1 MERLVNEGPTLLQ
14 LHKWEPSQLQLK
26 LSEFREAFISPSRQL
41 LLLLSY
47 HSEALLLPLV
57 AGRSIG
63 SEVSVSCHSEEP
75 NSPTFSG
82 GSDPP
87 SGSDVGSGEPGFVD
101 NFSSSCNSFPFIFD
115 AKSVAWGS
123 CGDTYNRHKDPLFRE
138 LLFVSGNHGVTVH
151 AFCCTKD
158 SSDRAKDKPNGEL
171 RHGEWVEWGPSRLN
185 QKSEHERVS
194 SFDGAKQWMQ
204 SFLIDLET
212 TEIEGIRQSRFP
224 EKSAF
229 PASAEV
235 VSFSILNTDLPF
247 SNLLFQDNSIL
258 QKDNMP
264 EDGNVNDNNFLVA
277 SDPTALDEKSR
288 ADMPINNASVSS
300 LYRCIKVFSSDSHSL
315 IGFVMEL
322 SDCASTPTSNENERS
337 KGKRIVFVAKLFSWG
352 IEWASLVKFGE
363 SSIGP
368 TNEWADFRLSDKFV
382 ICLSVS
388 GLIFLYD
395 VNSGDFISHGD
406 ILQTCSRGL
415 YSSSDMQEATAEVD
429 QRSNFQNRVPSMSK
443 TCIVGFADRRRK
455 FRKLIVASHTPLIAA
470 VDENGLVYVLC
481 VDDFVSKEYHMSVEP
496 IPDLRHLGLGSLVGW
511 KIGGMDVGQK
521 KVHHPSSSGS
531 RGEDAFS
538 RCDPS
543 FSASE
548 ISISDPCLERKHNNF
563 DRRAGY
569 SGSWLSGFSAQPK
582 TNLLRLENFRRDSH
596 VTRKMFLS
604 TEKLGMNDNICF
616 SPLGF
621 THFSRKYTNKD
632 GRSCKIFHYSLQ
644 THMTTRDD
652 SYLNYDVNNDSVQG
666 AEESFIGESV
676 GCSFQGFLY
685 LVTCSG
691 LSVFLPSISIT
702 SNYPTVEAIEY
713 LQPLQTTVMGYQERD
728 NLRAGESRFPWQVEV
743 IDRVI
748 LFEGPEVADHVCLE
762 NGWDLKIARL
772 RRLQMALDYLKYDDI
787 NESLKMLGNVK
798 LAEEGMLR
806 VLFSAVYLLS
816 RTNRNDN
823 QISAVSRLLGLATRF
838 ATEMIRIYGLLE
850 YQKDGY
856 MLDSKP
862 RTQILSLP
870 PVSLHIDVMENSR
883 RLSEMGYLLEITRN
897 FQSRI
902 TRKFKKLGKGKNENS
917 LNLVGPNSLQDD
929 SQLEIVPDP
938 ASAESRQLDTSL
950 FDTNGELA
958 LTPMGMMTAKAGQI
972 IDERSYASGLV
983 PQGVVEEKKVL
994 PLENPKEMMARW
1006 KANNLDLKTVVKDAL
1021 LSGRLPLAVLQLHLQ
1036 HSKDVVEDG
1045 EHHDTFTE
1053 VRDIGRAIAYDLFL
1067 KGEPGVAIA
1076 TLQRLGED
1084 VEACLNQLVFGTVRR
1099 SIRYQI
1105 ADEMRKLGFLRPY
1118 EDNVLERISLIE
1130 RLYPSSHF
1138 WETYLARRKELLK
1151 ASLPFDSSEIS
1162 LHLVGSSLFQHLKL
1176 DCGEV
1181 DGVVL
1186 GSWTKINES
1195 ASAPDETDAVAGYWA
1210 AAAVWSNA
1218 WDQRTFDH
1226 IVLDQPLVMGV
1237 HVPWDSQL
1245 EYYMCHNDW
1254 DEVLKLLDLIP
1265 EDVLYD
1271 GSLQIALDG
1280 PKQSSGVNYSVSSR
1294 SEYICS
1300 IEEVDA
1306 VLMDVP
1312 YIKIF
1317 RLPADIRCSLWL
1329 TTLMEQE
1336 LARKLIFLK
1345 EYWENALDV
1354 VYLLARAGV
1363 ILSNCEVSFKEE
1375 TCRPSLDLCLS
1386 IKKGGANVDTLS
1398 AVHKLFI
1405 HYCTQ
1410 YNLPNLLDL
1419 YLDHQELVLDNDSLS
1434 ALQEAVGDSH
1444 WAKWLLLSR
1453 IKGREYDASFSN
1465 ARSIMSRS
1473 GAPNGEPSV
1482 PETDEIVCTVDDI
1495 AEGAGEMAAL
1505 ATMMCAPV
1513 PIQKSLST
1521 GSVNRHT
1528 NSSAQCTLE
1537 NLRSFLQRFPTL
1549 WSKLVSACL
1558 GEDISGNLL
1567 RTKTKNVLS
1576 EYLNWRDG
1584 VFFSTARDTSL
1595 LQMLPCWFPKAV
1607 RRLVQL
1613 YIQGPL
1619 GWLSFSGYPTGEYL
1633 LHRGVEFFINVDDP
1647 TEISAISW
1655 EAIIQK
1661 HIEEELHHT
1670 KTEGTELGLE
1680 HFLHRGRP
1688 LSAFNAFLEQ
1698 RVEKLKLEDQ
1708 SGSSTHGQR
1717 NMQSDVPMLLAPLT
1731 QSDESLLSSVIPL
1744 AITHFGDSVLV
1755 ASCAFLLELC
1765 GLSASMLRIDV
1776 ASLRRISSFY
1786 KSNDNAD
1793 MAQQKSLKGSM
1804 FHWVSSED
1812 DLMGSLARALANE
1825 YAYSDISSV
1834 SKQKQNP
1841 NSISGTQPG
1850 LPLMLVLHHLEQASL
1865 PEIGVD
1871 RKTSGY
1877 WLLTGDGDGS
1887 ELRSQQTSASLHW
1900 SLVTLFCQ
1908 MHKIPLSTKYL
1919 AMLARDNDWVGFLSE
1934 AQLGGY
1940 PFDTVL
1946 NVASKEFGDQRLK
1959 AHILTVL
1966 RYANSKKKATILYSD
1981 DPSRGF
1987 SCSSSEDGA
1996 YVSAELFRVLAYSEK
2011 LKNPGGYLLSKAKEL
2026 SWSILALI
2034 ASCFP
2039 DVAPLSCLTIW
2050 LEITAARETSFIKVN
2065 DITTKIAENIGAA
2078 VVSTNSLPTDAR
2090 GVQFHYNRRNPK
2102 RRRLTA
2108 HTSVDLLASA
2118 DSVNTSAGK
2127 TFCSLRTEAAEDEKV
2142 EDSSVTNDSSDEHAS
2157 LSKMVAVLCEQRLFL
2172 PLLKAFDLFLPS
2184 CSLLPFFRALQAFS
2198 QMRLSEASAHLGSFW
2213 ARVKEESMHFQS
2225 NIAKDVNFG
2234 ASWISRTAVKAADAV
2249 LSTCP
2254 SPYEKRCLLQL
2265 LAATD
2270 FGDGGSAATYY
2281 RRLYW
2286 KVNLAEP
2293 SLRDNDLDLG
2303 NESLDD
2309 GSLLTALEKNRQ
2321 WEQARNW
2328 AKQLET
2334 IGATWTSS
2342 VHHVTETQA
2351 ESMVAE
2357 WKEFLWDVPEERIA
2371 LWGHCQTLF
2380 IRYSFP
2386 ALQAGL
2392 FFLRHAEV
2400 VEKDLPSREIYE
2412 LLLLSLQWL
2421 SGLTTLSHPVY
2432 PLHLL
2437 REIETRVWLLA
2448 VEAESH
2454 VKNVGAFSSSSI
2466 GKDMVNGNSS
2476 NLIDRTASIITK
2488 MDSHISSATKNRIG
2502 EKHDSR
2508 AAGHGHQRNQD
2519 TSTSIFGA
2527 STKPK
2532 RRAKGN
2538 VPQIRHFVDSSD
2550 RNTDFEDS
2558 SSLLNIKSE
2567 FQLQEEN
2574 TGLEISLSK
2583 WEESIEPAELERA
2596 VLSLLEFGQVTAAKQ
2611 LQLKL
2616 APGNLPSELII
2627 LEAVMKL
2634 AMLSTP
2640 CSQVPLSMLDDE
2652 VRSVI
2657 QSQSLRIDQPMIEPL
2672 QVLENLSNILNE
2684 GSGRGLARK
2693 IIAVIKAANIL
2704 GLTFTEAYQ
2713 KQPIELLRLLS
2724 LKAQDSF
2731 EEACL
2736 LVQTH
2741 SMPAA
2746 SIAQIL
2752 AESFLKGLLAAHR
2765 GGYIDSQKEEGP
2777 APLLWRFSDFL
2788 KWAELCPSE
2797 QEMGHALMRLVITGQ
2812 EIPHACEVELL
2823 ILSHHFYK
2831 SSTCLDGVDVLVAL
2845 AATRVEAYVAEGDFS
2860 CLARLITGVG
2870 NFHALNF
2877 ILNILIENGQL
2888 DLLLQKFSAAA
2899 ADANT
2904 GTAQAVRSFRMA
2916 VLTSL
2921 NLFNPNDHD
2930 AFAMVYKHFDMK
2942 HETATLLEAR
2952 ADQAAQQWFLRY
2964 DKDQNEDLL
2973 NSMRYYIEAAEV
2985 HTSID
2990 AGNKARKACGQ
3001 ASLVSLQIR
3010 MPDSKWLCLSETNA
3024 RRALVD
3030 QSRFQEALIV
3040 AEAYGLNQ
3048 PSEWALVLWNL
3059 MLKPE
3064 LAEDFVAEFVAVLP
3078 LQASMLLELARFYR
3092 AEMAARGDQSQFSV
3106 WLTGGGLPAE
3116 WAKYMWR
3123 SFRCLL
3129 KRTRDLRLRLQ
3140 LATTATG
3147 FADMVD
3153 GCMNA
3158 LDKVPENAGPL
3169 VLKKGHG
3176 GGYLPLM

>member
-1 MERLVNEGPTLLQ
+1 MEKLLKEGPTLLQ
-14 LHKWEPSQLQLK
+14 LHKWAAPSQLQLN
-26 LSEFREAFISPSRQL
+26 LSEFREAFISPSRQS
-41 LLLLSY
+41 LLLLSH
-47 HSEALLLPLV
+47 HSEALLLPLTSWS
-57 AGRSIG
+57 SIG
-63 SEVSVSCHSEEP
+63 SSEVPVNFHNDESSGP
-75 NSPTFSG
+75 NTASA
-82 GSDPP
+82 GSDP
-87 SGSDVGSGEPGFVD
+87 GVVD
-101 NFSSSCNSFPFIFD
+101 SCSSFPFIFD

-123 CGDTYNRHKDPLFRE
+123 FGDSYNRHEDPLFRE
-138 LLFVSGNHGVTVH
+138 FLFVSGSHGVTVH
-151 AFCCTKD
+151 AFCCFKD
-158 SSDRAKDKPNGEL
+158 SSDIAIGKPNGEL

-185 QKSEHERVS
+185 QEPEHETAS
-194 SFDGAKQWMQ
+194 SFDGSKQWMQ
-204 SFLIDLET
+204 SFLVDVET

-224 EKSAF
+224 AKSAF
-229 PASAEV
+229 PGSADV
-235 VSFSILNTDLPF
+235 VSFSILNGDLPF
-247 SNLLFQDNSIL
+247 SNLLFQENSIL
-258 QKDNMP
+258 QEGNMP
-264 EDGNVNDNNFLVA
+264 EE
-277 SDPTALDEKSR
+277 SMYKCT
-288 ADMPINNASVSS
+288 
-300 LYRCIKVFSSDSHSL
+300 KVFSSDSHFL

-322 SDCASTPTSNENERS
+322 SGCASTPTSNANEKS
-337 KGKRIVFVAKLFSWG
+337 KGKSVVFVAQLFNWG
-352 IEWASLVKFGE
+352 MEWVSLVNIGE
-363 SSIGP
+363 TIISP
-368 TNEWADFRLSDKFV
+368 TNEWADFRMSDKFV

-395 VNSGDFISHGD
+395 VKSGDCFAHHD
-406 ILQTCSRGL
+406 ILQTCRPGL
-415 YSSSDMQEATAEVD
+415 HSSSDIQEGTKESD
-429 QRSNFQNRVPSMSK
+429 ERNDFQSLSPSMFKSHVVVS
-443 TCIVGFADRRRK
+443 VGRRK
-455 FRKLIVASHTPLIAA
+455 FRKLIIASHAPLIAA
-470 VDENGLVYVLC
+470 VDENGLIYVLC
-481 VDDFVSKEYHMSVEP
+481 VDDFVSKEYHVSMESP
-496 IPDLRHLGLGSLVGW
+496 GSLVGW
-511 KIGGMDVGQK
+511 KIGGMDVGQQ
-521 KVHHPSSSGS
+521 KVHHTGEDVFS
-531 RGEDAFS
+531 RG
-538 RCDPS
+538 DPKS
-543 FSASE
+543 FVSD
-548 ISISDPCLERKHNNF
+548 ISMADPCLERQQNNF

-569 SGSWLSGFSAQPK
+569 SGSWLSGFTAQPK
-582 TNLLRLENFRRDSH
+582 TNARGLENFQRDSH
-596 VTRKMFLS
+596 VMRKMFLS
-604 TEKLGMNDNICF
+604 AEKLGSEDSLCL

-621 THFSRKYTNKD
+621 THFSRKHTKKED
-632 GRSCKIFHYSLQ
+632 QSFKVLHYSLQ

-652 SYLNYDVNNDSVQG
+652 SYLNYDNKSPVQG
-666 AEESFIGESV
+666 AEETFVGESV

-702 SNYPTVEAIEY
+702 SNYPTVEAVEY
-713 LQPLQTTVMGYQERD
+713 LQPLQTTVMECQGRD
-728 NLRAGESRFPWQVEV
+728 NLRTDESRIPWQVEV
-743 IDRVI
+743 LDRVI
-748 LFEGPEVADHVCLE
+748 LFEGPEAADRLCLE

-772 RRLQMALDYLKYDDI
+772 QRLKMALDYLKYDDI
-787 NESLKMLGNVK
+787 NESLKTLGNVK

-806 VLFSAVYLLS
+806 VLFSALYLLS
-816 RTNRNDN
+816 RKSRNDTE
-823 QISAVSRLLGLATRF
+823 ISAVSRLLALATRF
-838 ATEMIRIYGLLE
+838 ATEMIRIYGSLE
-850 YQKDGY
+850 YQKDGH
-856 MLDSKP
+856 MLDS
-862 RTQILSLP
+862 RTRTRILSLP
-870 PVSLHIDVMENSR
+870 PVSGHGDVMENSR

-902 TRKFKKLGKGKNENS
+902 SRKFKKLGKVGKNEKS
-917 LNLVGPNSLQDD
+917 LSLVDPSSLQDD
-929 SQLEIVPDP
+929 SQLEVVPD
-938 ASAESRQLDTSL
+938 AAHE
-950 FDTNGELA
+950 ELA
-958 LTPMGMMTAKAGQI
+958 LTPMGMMATKAGQV
-972 IDERSYASGLV
+972 IDEISYASSLV
-983 PQGVVEEKKVL
+983 PQGVVAETKVL
-994 PLENPKEMMARW
+994 PLENPKEMMDRW
-1006 KANNLDLKTVVKDAL
+1006 KTDNLDLKTVVKDAL

-1036 HSKDVVEDG
+1036 HSKDSSENG

-1053 VRDIGRAIAYDLFL
+1053 VRDVGRAIAYDLFL

-1099 SIRYQI
+1099 SLRYQI
-1105 ADEMRKLGFLRPY
+1105 AEEMRKHGFLRPY

-1130 RLYPSSHF
+1130 RLYPSSQF
-1138 WETYLARRKELLK
+1138 WETYLTRRKEILR
-1151 ASLPFDSSEIS
+1151 ADVPFDSSKIS
-1162 LHLVGSSLFQHLKL
+1162 LHLGGSSLFQHLEIE
-1176 DCGEV
+1176 CGDV

-1195 ASAPDETDAVAGYWA
+1195 ASEHAPDETEAIAGYWA

-1254 DEVLKLLDLIP
+1254 NEVLKLLDLIP
-1265 EDVLYD
+1265 EDLLYD

-1280 PKQSSGVNYSVSSR
+1280 PKQSSGQNYSVSSH
-1294 SEYICS
+1294 SEYIGS

-1336 LARKLIFLK
+1336 LARKLIFIK

-1363 ILSNCEVSFKEE
+1363 ILRNCEVSFKEE
-1375 TCRPSLDLCLS
+1375 SCRPSLDLSLS
-1386 IKKGGANVDTLS
+1386 RKKRGANVDTLNG
-1398 AVHKLFI
+1398 VHKLFI

-1419 YLDHQELVLDNDSLS
+1419 YLDHHELVLDNDSLS
-1434 ALQEAVGDSH
+1434 SLREAVGDSH

-1465 ARSIMSRS
+1465 ARSIMSP
-1473 GAPNGEPSV
+1473 GAAPNVEVSIP
-1482 PETDEIVCTVDDI
+1482 DIDDIVCTVDDI

-1505 ATMMCAPV
+1505 ATMMCSLV

-1521 GSVNRHT
+1521 GSVNRHSNT
-1528 NSSAQCTLE
+1528 SAQCTLE
-1537 NLRSFLQRFPTL
+1537 NLKSFLQRFPTL
-1549 WSKLVSACL
+1549 WNNLVTACF

-1567 RTKTKNVLS
+1567 RTKPRNVLS
-1576 EYLNWRDG
+1576 EYLNWRDS
-1584 VFFSTARDTSL
+1584 VFFSAARDTSL
-1595 LQMLPCWFPKAV
+1595 LQMLPCWFPKGV

-1661 HIEEELHHT
+1661 HIEEELHNT

-1688 LSAFNAFLEQ
+1688 LAAFNAFLEH
-1698 RVEKLKLEDQ
+1698 RVEKIKLEGQ
-1708 SGSSTHGQR
+1708 SGSLIHGQR
-1717 NMQSDVPMLLAPLT
+1717 NMQSDVLMLLAPLT
-1731 QSDESLLSSVIPL
+1731 QNDESLLSSVIPL

-1755 ASCAFLLELC
+1755 ASCVFLLEIC

-1786 KSNDNAD
+1786 ESNDNAD
-1793 MAQQKSLKGSM
+1793 MARQKSFKGSM
-1804 FHWVSSED
+1804 FHAVSSEG

-1825 YAYSDISSV
+1825 YDYPDISSA
-1834 SKQKQNP
+1834 STKKHTP
-1841 NSISGTQPG
+1841 NSFSGAQPC

-1865 PEIGVD
+1865 PDVGVD
-1871 RKTSGY
+1871 RKTSGH

-1908 MHKIPLSTKYL
+1908 MHNIPLSTKYL

-1946 NVASKEFGDQRLK
+1946 NVALKEFGDQRLK

-1966 RYANSKKKATILYSD
+1966 RHANSKKKATISSSD
-1981 DPSRGF
+1981 DTSRGF
-1987 SCSSSEDGA
+1987 TCSFSEDGA

-2011 LKNPGGYLLSKAKEL
+2011 LNNPGDYLLSKAKEL

-2039 DVAPLSCLTIW
+2039 DVSPISCLTIW
-2050 LEITAARETSFIKVN
+2050 LEITAARETSSIKVN
-2065 DITTKIAENIGAA
+2065 DITTKIAENIAAA

-2102 RRRLTA
+2102 RRRLIA
-2108 HTSVDLLASA
+2108 HTVDSLASA
-2118 DSVNTSAGK
+2118 DSLNTSAGK
-2127 TFCSLRTEAAEDEKV
+2127 TLYSHKTEAAEDEKA
-2142 EDSSVTNDSSDEHAS
+2142 EDTSVTSDSSDEHAS
-2157 LSKMVAVLCEQRLFL
+2157 LSKMVAMLCEQRLFL
-2172 PLLKAFDLFLPS
+2172 PLLKAFELFLPS
-2184 CSLLPFFRALQAFS
+2184 CSLLPFVRALQAFS

-2213 ARVKEESMHFQS
+2213 ARVKDESIQS
-2225 NIAKDVNFG
+2225 NTAKEVNFG
-2234 ASWISRTAVKAADAV
+2234 PSWISKTAVKAADAV

-2254 SPYEKRCLLQL
+2254 SPYEKRCLLEL
-2265 LAATD
+2265 LAAID
-2270 FGDGGSAATYY
+2270 FGDGGLAATYY

-2293 SLRDNDLDLG
+2293 SLRWENGLDLG
-2303 NESLDD
+2303 SEALDD
-2309 GSLLTALEKNRQ
+2309 GSLLAALEKNRQ

-2334 IGATWTSS
+2334 MGATWTSS

-2380 IRYSFP
+2380 VRYSFP

-2392 FFLRHAEV
+2392 FFLRHAEA
-2400 VEKDLPSREIYE
+2400 VEKDLPAREIYE

-2448 VEAESH
+2448 VEAEAH
-2454 VKNVGAFSSSSI
+2454 VKNSGAFSPSSTRRDI
-2466 GKDMVNGNSS
+2466 ANGNSS

-2488 MDSHISSATKNRIG
+2488 MDNHISSATKNKTG
-2502 EKHDSR
+2502 EKQDSR
-2508 AAGHGHQRNQD
+2508 PPGQAHQRNQD
-2519 TSTSIFGA
+2519 TSTSVFGG
-2527 STKPK
+2527 STKSK

-2538 VPQIRHFVDSSD
+2538 VPQRRHFVDSSD

-2558 SSLLNIKSE
+2558 SPLLNIKSE
-2567 FQLQEEN
+2567 FQLQEES

-2583 WEESIEPAELERA
+2583 WEECIEPAELERA

-2616 APGNLPSELII
+2616 APDSLPSELII
-2627 LEAVMKL
+2627 LDSVMKL

-2640 CSQVPLSMLDDE
+2640 CRQVPLSMLDDE
-2652 VRSVI
+2652 VRSII
-2657 QSQSLRIDQPMIEPL
+2657 QSQNLQIDQPVIDPL

-2713 KQPIELLRLLS
+2713 KQTIELLRLLS

-2731 EEACL
+2731 EEASL
-2736 LVQTH
+2736 LVKTH

-2797 QEMGHALMRLVITGQ
+2797 QEIGHSLMRLVITGQ

-2860 CLARLITGVG
+2860 CLGRLITGVG

-2888 DLLLQKFSAAA
+2888 DLLLQKFSSA

-2942 HETATLLEAR
+2942 HETAALLEAR
-2952 ADQAAQQWFLRY
+2952 ADQAAQQWFRRY
-2964 DKDQNEDLL
+2964 DKDENEDLL
-2973 NSMRYYIEAAEV
+2973 DSMRYYIEAAEV

-3064 LAEDFVAEFVAVLP
+3064 LAEEFVAEFVAVLP

-3147 FADMVD
+3147 FSDMVNA
-3153 GCMNA
+3153 CMNA
-3158 LDKVPENAGPL
+3158 LDKVPENSGPL

>member
-1 MERLVNEGPTLLQ
+1 MEKLLNEQGPTLLQ
-14 LHKWEPSQLQLK
+14 LHKWEPSQLQLN
-26 LSEFREAFISPSRQL
+26 LSEFRDAFISPSRQL
-41 LLLLSY
+41 LLLLS
-47 HSEALLLPLV
+47 HNPEALLVPLV
-57 AGRSIG
+57 SGSSIG
-63 SEVSVSCHSEEP
+63 SEVSVRSLSEES
-75 NSPTFSG
+75 NSPTCSPPPFYGSAASG
-82 GSDPP
+82 GS
-87 SGSDVGSGEPGFVD
+87 GFVD
-101 NFSSSCNSFPFIFD
+101 NRSSSCSSFPFIFD
-115 AKSVAWGS
+115 AKSVAWGC
-123 CGDTYNRHKDPLFRE
+123 CGDTYNQHKDPLFRE
-138 LLFVSGNHGVTVH
+138 LLFVSGDHGITVH
-151 AFCCTKD
+151 AFRSLKD
-158 SSDRAKDKPNGEL
+158 SSDIAKGNTNGEL
-171 RHGEWVEWGPSRLN
+171 RHGKWVEWGPSRLN
-185 QKSEHERVS
+185 EILEHEQDS
-194 SFDGAKQWMQ
+194 SLDGSKQWIQ
-204 SFLIDLET
+204 SFFIDVDT

-224 EKSAF
+224 EKSAL
-229 PASAEV
+229 PGSAEV
-235 VSFSILNTDLPF
+235 VSFSILNSDLPF
-247 SNLLFQDNSIL
+247 SNLLFPDNPIL
-258 QKDNMP
+258 QKGNTL
-264 EDGNVNDNNFLVA
+264 EEGNVNGDSFPVP
-277 SDPTALDEKSR
+277 SDPIAFDETSR
-288 ADMPINNASVSS
+288 AGISINSASVNS
-300 LYRCIKVFSSDSHSL
+300 LYSCTKVISSDSHFL

-322 SDCASTPTSNENERS
+322 SDCASTPTSNDNERS
-337 KGKRIVFVAKLFSWG
+337 KNKSVVFVAQIFSWG
-352 IEWASLVKFGE
+352 MEWVSLVKFEE

-382 ICLSVS
+382 ICLSVT
-388 GLIFLYD
+388 GLIVLYD
-395 VNSGDFISHGD
+395 VKSGICLSHQD
-406 ILQTCSRGL
+406 IVQTCGRGL
-415 YSSSDMQEATAEVD
+415 HSSSDMQEATAAAD
-429 QRSNFQNRVPSMSK
+429 QQNNFQSLAPSISNFH
-443 TCIVGFADRRRK
+443 IVGLAGRRK

-481 VDDFVSKEYHMSVEP
+481 IEDFVSKEYHMSLES
-496 IPDLRHLGLGSLVGW
+496 IPYSHHFGLGSLVGW
-511 KIGGMDVGQK
+511 KIGGMDVGQQ
-521 KVHHPSSSGS
+521 KVHHAHPPGS
-531 RGEDAFS
+531 RCEDAFS
-538 RCDPS
+538 TCDPS
-543 FSASE
+543 FFASD
-548 ISISDPCLERKHNNF
+548 ILMSDACLEKQHNNF
-563 DRRAGY
+563 DRRACY
-569 SGSWLSGFSAQPK
+569 SGSWLSGFSGQTK
-582 TNLLRLENFRRDSH
+582 TNVLRSENFQRGSH

-604 TEKLGMNDNICF
+604 AEKLGLDDNICF
-616 SPLGF
+616 SPFGF
-621 THFSRKYTNKD
+621 THFSRKHPRKD
-632 GRSCKIFHYSLQ
+632 DQTCKIFHYSLQ
-644 THMTTRDD
+644 MHMTARDD
-652 SYLNYDVNNDSVQG
+652 SYLYYNVNKISTQG
-666 AEESFIGESV
+666 AEETFLGESV

-691 LSVFLPSISIT
+691 LSVFLPSIAIT

-713 LQPLQTTVMGYQERD
+713 LQPLQTTVMGCQGREK
-728 NLRAGESRFPWQVEV
+728 LKTGKSHFPWQVEV

-748 LFEGPEVADHVCLE
+748 LFEGPEAADRLCLE
-762 NGWDLKIARL
+762 NGWDLKVARL
-772 RRLQMALDYLKYDDI
+772 RRLQMALDYLKYEDI
-787 NESLKMLGNVK
+787 NESLKMLGNVQ
-798 LAEEGMLR
+798 LAEEGMLK

-816 RTNRNDN
+816 HKNGSDN
-823 QISAVSRLLGLATRF
+823 EISAVSRLLALATRF
-838 ATEMIRIYGLLE
+838 ATEMLRIYGLIV
-850 YQKDGY
+850 YQKDGF

-870 PVSLHIDVMENSR
+870 SISLHSDVMENSK
-883 RLSEMGYLLEITRN
+883 RLSEIGYLLEITRN
-897 FQSRI
+897 YQTRI
-902 TRKFKKLGKGKNENS
+902 SRKFKKLGKGKNEKS
-917 LNLVGPNSLQDD
+917 LNLVDPVSLQDD
-929 SQLEIVPDP
+929 SQLEVVPD
-938 ASAESRQLDTSL
+938 AESADSRQLDTYL
-950 FDTNGELA
+950 FETNEELG
-958 LTPMGMMTAKAGQI
+958 LPPMGMMTVKSGQVL
-972 IDERSYASGLV
+972 EELSYGSGLV
-983 PQGVVEEKKVL
+983 PQGVVAEKKVL

-1006 KANNLDLKTVVKDAL
+1006 KTNNLDLKTVVKDAL

-1036 HSKDVVEDG
+1036 HSKDVGENE

-1067 KGEPGVAIA
+1067 KGEPKVAVA

-1099 SIRYQI
+1099 SLRYQVVE
-1105 ADEMRKLGFLRPY
+1105 EMRKNSFLRPY
-1118 EDNVLERISLIE
+1118 DDNVLERISLIE

-1138 WETYLARRKELLK
+1138 WETYLTRRKELLK
-1151 ASLPFDSSEIS
+1151 DAVPFDSSKLS
-1162 LHLVGSSLFQHLKL
+1162 LNLGRSSLLQHLEIE
-1176 DCGEV
+1176 CGEV

-1195 ASAPDETDAVAGYWA
+1195 ASEHAPDETDAIAGYWA

-1245 EYYMCHNDW
+1245 EYFMCHNDW

-1265 EDVLYD
+1265 EDLLYD

-1280 PKQSSGVNYSVSSR
+1280 PKQSTGVNYSVSSR

-1306 VLMDVP
+1306 VLIDVP
-1312 YIKIF
+1312 HIKIF
-1317 RLPADIRCSLWL
+1317 RLPADIQCSLWL

-1336 LARKLIFLK
+1336 LARKLIFLR

-1354 VYLLARAGV
+1354 VYLMARAGV
-1363 ILSNCEVSFKEE
+1363 ILGSCEVSFKEE
-1375 TCRPSLDLCLS
+1375 SCRSSLDLCLS
-1386 IKKGGANVDTLS
+1386 RKERGANVGTLN

-1419 YLDHQELVLDNDSLS
+1419 YLDHHELVLDNDSLNL
-1434 ALQEAVGDSH
+1434 LQEAVGDSH
-1444 WAKWLLLSR
+1444 WGKWLLLSR

-1465 ARSIMSRS
+1465 ARSIMSR
-1473 GAPNGEPSV
+1473 GAAPDGELGV
-1482 PETDEIVCTVDDI
+1482 LEIDEIVCTVDDI

-1505 ATMMCAPV
+1505 ATMMCASV
-1513 PIQKSLST
+1513 PIQNSLST

-1549 WSKLVSACL
+1549 WNKFVTVCC
-1558 GEDISGNLL
+1558 GEDISSNLL
-1567 RTKTKNVLS
+1567 RTKAKNVLS
-1576 EYLNWRDG
+1576 EYLNWRDSI
-1584 VFFSTARDTSL
+1584 FFSAARDTSL

-1619 GWLSFSGYPTGEYL
+1619 GWPSFSGYPTGEYL
-1633 LHRGVEFFINVDDP
+1633 LHRGVEFCINADDP
-1647 TEISAISW
+1647 TEISAMSW

-1661 HIEEELHHT
+1661 HIEEELHNT

-1688 LSAFNAFLEQ
+1688 LAAFNAFLEY
-1698 RVEKLKLEDQ
+1698 RTEKLKLEDQ
-1708 SGSSTHGQR
+1708 SGSSIHGQR
-1717 NMQSDVPMLLAPLT
+1717 NMQSDVPMLLVPLIQT
-1731 QSDESLLSSVIPL
+1731 EKSLLSSVIPL
-1744 AITHFGDSVLV
+1744 AITHFGDSVMV

-1786 KSNDNAD
+1786 KLSNNAD
-1793 MAQQKSLKGSM
+1793 MTQKKSPKASI
-1804 FHWVSSED
+1804 FHAVSSEG

-1825 YAYSDISSV
+1825 YAYPDISSV
-1834 SKQKQNP
+1834 SKQKHNP
-1841 NSISGTQPG
+1841 DSISGSQPC

-1865 PEIGVD
+1865 PEIGED
-1871 RKTSGY
+1871 RKTSGF

-1887 ELRSQQTSASLHW
+1887 ELRSQQTSDSLHW

-1919 AMLARDNDWVGFLSE
+1919 ATLARDNDWVGFLSE

-1946 NVASKEFGDQRLK
+1946 SVASKDFGDQRLK
-1959 AHILTVL
+1959 AHVLTVL
-1966 RYANSKKKATILYSD
+1966 RYANSKKKATLAYSD
-1981 DPSRGF
+1981 N
-1987 SCSSSEDGA
+1987 SSLCFTSSFSEDGA

-2026 SWSILALI
+2026 SWSLLALI

-2039 DVAPLSCLTIW
+2039 DVAPISCLTIW
-2050 LEITAARETSFIKVN
+2050 LEITAARETSSIKVN
-2065 DITTKIAENIGAA
+2065 DITTKIAENIAAA
-2078 VVSTNSLPTDAR
+2078 VVSTNSLPTNAR

-2102 RRRLTA
+2102 RIRLIAPTP
-2108 HTSVDLLASA
+2108 VDLLASA
-2118 DSVNTSAGK
+2118 NSLDTSASIS
-2127 TFCSLRTEAAEDEKV
+2127 FCSDRREAAEDVKT
-2142 EDSSVTNDSSDEHAS
+2142 EDTIFTNDSSDDHAS
-2157 LSKMVAVLCEQRLFL
+2157 LSKMVAVLCEQHLFL
-2172 PLLKAFDLFLPS
+2172 PLLKAFELFLPS
-2184 CSLLPFFRALQAFS
+2184 CSLLPFVRALQAFS
-2198 QMRLSEASAHLGSFW
+2198 QMRLTEASAHLGSFW

-2225 NIAKDVNFG
+2225 NAAKGVNFG
-2234 ASWISRTAVKAADAV
+2234 ASWISETAVKAADAV

-2254 SPYEKRCLLQL
+2254 SPYEKRCLLKI

-2270 FGDGGSAATYY
+2270 FGDGGSAAAYY

-2293 SLRDNDLDLG
+2293 SLRWENGLELG
-2303 NESLDD
+2303 SGALDD
-2309 GSLLTALEKNRQ
+2309 DSLLTALEKNRE

-2334 IGATWTSS
+2334 IGVPWTSS

-2392 FFLRHAEV
+2392 FFLRHAEA
-2400 VEKDLPSREIYE
+2400 VEKDLPAREIYE

-2421 SGLTTLSHPVY
+2421 SGLTTQSHPVY

-2448 VEAESH
+2448 VEAEAH
-2454 VKNVGAFSSSSI
+2454 VKSVGAISPNP
-2466 GKDMVNGNSS
+2466 GKDMANGNSS

-2488 MDSHISSATKNRIG
+2488 MDNHISLATKN
-2502 EKHDSR
+2502 KVY
-2508 AAGHGHQRNQD
+2508 QD
-2519 TSTSIFGA
+2519 TSTSIFGS

-2538 VPQIRHFVDSSD
+2538 VPQRRHFVDSSD
-2550 RNTDFEDS
+2550 RSTDFEDS

-2567 FQLQEEN
+2567 FQLQEES

-2583 WEESIEPAELERA
+2583 WEESIEPVELERA

-2616 APGNLPSELII
+2616 SPGNLPSELII
-2627 LEAVMKL
+2627 LDVAMKL
-2634 AMLSTP
+2634 AVLSTP
-2640 CSQVPLSMLDDE
+2640 SSEVQFSMLDDE

-2657 QSQSLRIDQPMIEPL
+2657 QAHSLNIDQPMIEPL
-2672 QVLENLSNILNE
+2672 QVLESLSNILNE

-2693 IIAVIKAANIL
+2693 IIAVIKSANIL

-2765 GGYIDSQKEEGP
+2765 GGYMDAQKDEGP

-2797 QEMGHALMRLVITGQ
+2797 QEIGHSLMRLVITMQ

-2845 AATRVEAYVAEGDFS
+2845 ASTRVEPYVAEGDFS

-2877 ILNILIENGQL
+2877 ILNILLENGQL
-2888 DLLLQKFSAAA
+2888 ELLLQKFSAA

-2904 GTAQAVRSFRMA
+2904 GTAQAVRSFRMS

-2942 HETATLLEAR
+2942 HETAALLEAR

-2973 NSMRYYIEAAEV
+2973 DSMRYYIEAAEV

-3064 LAEDFVAEFVAVLP
+3064 LTEEFVAEFVAVLP
-3078 LQASMLLELARFYR
+3078 LQASMLLELGRFYR

-3147 FADMVD
+3147 FSDMVD
-3153 GCMNA
+3153 ACMNA

>member
-1 MERLVNEGPTLLQ
+1 MSSVIIKEEMEKLLKEGPTLLQ
-14 LHKWEPSQLQLK
+14 LHKWEPSQLQLN
-26 LSEFREAFISPSRQL
+26 LSEFREAFISPSRQS
-41 LLLLSY
+41 LLLLSH
-47 HSEALLLPLV
+47 HSEALLLPLT
-57 AGRSIG
+57 AGSSIG
-63 SEVSVSCHSEEP
+63 SEVPVNCHSDE
-75 NSPTFSG
+75 SSCPTTSSV
-82 GSDPP
+82 GSDPVNIAPP
-87 SGSDVGSGEPGFVD
+87 SGSGVGSGDPGFVD
-101 NFSSSCNSFPFIFD
+101 SCSSFPFIFD

-123 CGDTYNRHKDPLFRE
+123 CGDTYDRHEDPSFRE
-138 LLFVSGNHGVTVH
+138 LLFVSGSHGVTVH
-151 AFCCTKD
+151 AFCCFKD
-158 SSDRAKDKPNGEL
+158 SSDIAKGKPNGEL

-185 QKSEHERVS
+185 QDPEHGTAS
-194 SFDGAKQWMQ
+194 SFDGSKQWMQ
-204 SFLIDLET
+204 SFLVDVET

-229 PASAEV
+229 PGSADV
-235 VSFSILNTDLPF
+235 VSFSILNSDLPF
-247 SNLLFQDNSIL
+247 SNLLFQENSVL
-258 QKDNMP
+258 QEGDMP
-264 EDGNVNDNNFLVA
+264 EEG
-277 SDPTALDEKSR
+277 
-288 ADMPINNASVSS
+288 M
-300 LYRCIKVFSSDSHSL
+300 YRCTKVFSSDCHFL

-322 SDCASTPTSNENERS
+322 SGCASTPTSNANGKS
-337 KGKRIVFVAKLFSWG
+337 KGKSVIFVAQLFNLG
-352 IEWASLVKFGE
+352 MEWVSLVNIGE
-363 SSIGP
+363 TSIRP
-368 TNEWADFRLSDKFV
+368 TNEWADFRMTDKFV

-395 VNSGDFISHGD
+395 VKSGDCFAHHD
-406 ILQTCSRGL
+406 ILQTCGPGL
-415 YSSSDMQEATAEVD
+415 RSSSQVQEGTAESD
-429 QRSNFQNRVPSMSK
+429 ERNDFQSLAPSMFKSHV
-443 TCIVGFADRRRK
+443 VGSAGRRK
-455 FRKLIVASHTPLIAA
+455 FRKLIIASHTPLIAA
-470 VDENGLVYVLC
+470 VDENGLIYVLC
-481 VDDFVSKEYHMSVEP
+481 VDDFVSKESHMPVESSP
-496 IPDLRHLGLGSLVGW
+496 SLCQFGPGSLVGW
-511 KIGGMDVGQK
+511 KIGGMDVGQQ
-521 KVHHPSSSGS
+521 KVHHA
-531 RGEDAFS
+531 GEDVFS
-538 RCDPS
+538 
-543 FSASE
+543 
-548 ISISDPCLERKHNNF
+548 
-563 DRRAGY
+563 
-569 SGSWLSGFSAQPK
+569 
-582 TNLLRLENFRRDSH
+582 
-596 VTRKMFLS
+596 
-604 TEKLGMNDNICF
+604 
-616 SPLGF
+616 
-621 THFSRKYTNKD
+621 
-632 GRSCKIFHYSLQ
+632 
-644 THMTTRDD
+644 
-652 SYLNYDVNNDSVQG
+652 
-666 AEESFIGESV
+666 
-676 GCSFQGFLY
+676 
-685 LVTCSG
+685 SG
-691 LSVFLPSISIT
+691 LSVFLPSISVT
-702 SNYPTVEAIEY
+702 SNYPTIEAVEY
-713 LQPLQTTVMGYQERD
+713 LQPLQTTVMGCQGRD
-728 NLRAGESRFPWQVEV
+728 NLRTDESRIPWQVEV
-743 IDRVI
+743 LDRVI
-748 LFEGPEVADHVCLE
+748 LFEGPEAADRLCLE

-772 RRLQMALDYLKYDDI
+772 QRLKMALDYLKYDDI
-787 NESLKMLGNVK
+787 NESLKTLGNVK
-798 LAEEGMLR
+798 LADEGMLR
-806 VLFSAVYLLS
+806 VLFSALYLLS
-816 RTNRNDN
+816 RKSRNDTE
-823 QISAVSRLLGLATRF
+823 ISAVSRLLALATRF
-838 ATEMIRIYGLLE
+838 ATEMIRIYGSLE
-850 YQKDGY
+850 YQKDGH
-856 MLDSKP
+856 MLDRRS
-862 RTQILSLP
+862 RTRILSLP
-870 PVSLHIDVMENSR
+870 PISRHHDVMENSR

-902 TRKFKKLGKGKNENS
+902 SRKFKKLGKGKNEKS
-917 LNLVGPNSLQDD
+917 LNLVDPSSLQDD
-929 SQLEIVPDP
+929 SQLEVVPD
-938 ASAESRQLDTSL
+938 AAHAESRQLD
-950 FDTNGELA
+950 DTNEELA
-958 LTPMGMMTAKAGQI
+958 LTPLGMMTAKAGQV
-972 IDERSYASGLV
+972 IDEISYASSLV
-983 PQGVVEEKKVL
+983 PQGVVAETKVL

-1006 KANNLDLKTVVKDAL
+1006 KTDNLDLKTVVKDAL

-1036 HSKDVVEDG
+1036 HSKDSSENG

-1053 VRDIGRAIAYDLFL
+1053 VRDVGRAIAYDLFL

-1099 SIRYQI
+1099 SLRYQI
-1105 ADEMRKLGFLRPY
+1105 AEEMRKHGFLRPY

-1130 RLYPSSHF
+1130 VITFPNDYLLEEYLGLYDADFTS
-1138 WETYLARRKELLK
+1138 T
-1151 ASLPFDSSEIS
+1151 
-1162 LHLVGSSLFQHLKL
+1162 SSLLDRHLEIE
-1176 DCGEV
+1176 CGEV

-1195 ASAPDETDAVAGYWA
+1195 ATEHAPDETDAIAGYWA

-1265 EDVLYD
+1265 EDLLYD

-1280 PKQSSGVNYSVSSR
+1280 PKQSSGQNYSVSSH
-1294 SEYICS
+1294 SEYIGS

-1336 LARKLIFLK
+1336 LAKKLIFLK

-1363 ILSNCEVSFKEE
+1363 ILRNCEVSFKEE
-1375 TCRPSLDLCLS
+1375 SCRPSLDLSLS
-1386 IKKGGANVDTLS
+1386 RKERGADVDTLN

-1419 YLDHQELVLDNDSLS
+1419 YLDHHELVLDNDSLS
-1434 ALQEAVGDSH
+1434 SLQEAVGDSH

-1465 ARSIMSRS
+1465 ARSIMSP
-1473 GAPNGEPSV
+1473 GAAPNGEVSIPDI
-1482 PETDEIVCTVDDI
+1482 DEIVCTVDDI

-1505 ATMMCAPV
+1505 ATMMCSLV
-1513 PIQKSLST
+1513 PIQKSLNT
-1521 GSVNRHT
+1521 GSVNRHS

-1537 NLRSFLQRFPTL
+1537 NLKPFLQRFPTL
-1549 WSKLVSACL
+1549 WSKLVTACF

-1567 RTKTKNVLS
+1567 RTKARNVLS
-1576 EYLNWRDG
+1576 EYLNWRDS
-1584 VFFSTARDTSL
+1584 VFFSAARDTSL
-1595 LQMLPCWFPKAV
+1595 LQMLPCWFPKGV

-1613 YIQGPL
+1613 YIQVHISD
-1619 GWLSFSGYPTGEYL
+1619 LSVVGYPTGEYL

-1647 TEISAISW
+1647 TEISAVSW

-1661 HIEEELHHT
+1661 HIEEELHNT

-1688 LSAFNAFLEQ
+1688 LAAFNAFLEH
-1698 RVEKLKLEDQ
+1698 RVEKIKLEDQ
-1708 SGSSTHGQR
+1708 SGSLIHGQR

-1731 QSDESLLSSVIPL
+1731 QNDESLLSSVIPL

-1755 ASCAFLLELC
+1755 ASCVFLLELC

-1786 KSNDNAD
+1786 ESNDNAD
-1793 MAQQKSLKGSM
+1793 IAQQKSFKGSM
-1804 FHWVSSED
+1804 FHAVSSES

-1825 YAYSDISSV
+1825 YGYPDISSV
-1834 SKQKQNP
+1834 STKKHTP
-1841 NSISGTQPG
+1841 SSFSGAQPC

-1865 PEIGVD
+1865 PDIGVD

-1887 ELRSQQTSASLHW
+1887 KLRSQQTSASLHW

-1908 MHKIPLSTKYL
+1908 MHNIPLSTKYL

-1966 RYANSKKKATILYSD
+1966 RHANSKKKATISSSD
-1981 DPSRGF
+1981 DTSGGF
-1987 SCSSSEDGA
+1987 TCSFSEDGA
-1996 YVSAELFRVLAYSEK
+1996 YISAELFRVLAYSEK
-2011 LKNPGGYLLSKAKEL
+2011 LDKPGDYLLSKAKEL

-2039 DVAPLSCLTIW
+2039 DVSPISCLTIW
-2050 LEITAARETSFIKVN
+2050 LEITAARETSSIKVN
-2065 DITTKIAENIGAA
+2065 DITTKIAENIAAA

-2102 RRRLTA
+2102 RRRLIA
-2108 HTSVDLLASA
+2108 HTSVDSLASA
-2118 DSVNTSAGK
+2118 NSLSTSAGK
-2127 TFCSLRTEAAEDEKV
+2127 TLYSHKTEAAEDEIP
-2142 EDSSVTNDSSDEHAS
+2142 EDTSVTNDSSDEHAS
-2157 LSKMVAVLCEQRLFL
+2157 LSKMVAMLCEQRLFL
-2172 PLLKAFDLFLPS
+2172 PLLKAFELFLPS
-2184 CSLLPFFRALQAFS
+2184 CSLLPFVGALQAFS
-2198 QMRLSEASAHLGSFW
+2198 QMRLSEASAHLDSFG
-2213 ARVKEESMHFQS
+2213 ARVKDESMHFQS
-2225 NIAKDVNFG
+2225 NTAKEVNFG
-2234 ASWISRTAVKAADAV
+2234 ASWISKTAVKAADAV

-2265 LAATD
+2265 LAAID

-2293 SLRDNDLDLG
+2293 SLRWENGLDLG
-2303 NESLDD
+2303 SEALDD
-2309 GSLLTALEKNRQ
+2309 GSLLAALEKNRQ

-2334 IGATWTSS
+2334 MGATWTSS

-2380 IRYSFP
+2380 VRYSFP

-2392 FFLRHAEV
+2392 FFLRHAEA
-2400 VEKDLPSREIYE
+2400 VEKDLPAREIYE

-2448 VEAESH
+2448 VEAEAN
-2454 VKNVGAFSSSSI
+2454 VKNLGAFSPSSTRRDI
-2466 GKDMVNGNSS
+2466 ANGNSS

-2488 MDSHISSATKNRIG
+2488 MDNHISSATKNKIG
-2502 EKHDSR
+2502 EKQDSR
-2508 AAGHGHQRNQD
+2508 PPGQAHQRNQD
-2519 TSTSIFGA
+2519 TTTSVFGA
-2527 STKPK
+2527 STKSK
-2532 RRAKGN
+2532 RRAKGI
-2538 VPQIRHFVDSSD
+2538 VPQRRHFVDSSD
-2550 RNTDFEDS
+2550 RNTDSEDS
-2558 SSLLNIKSE
+2558 PSPLNIKTE
-2567 FQLQEEN
+2567 FQLQEES
-2574 TGLEISLSK
+2574 TGLEICLSK
-2583 WEESIEPAELERA
+2583 WEESVEPAELERA

-2616 APGNLPSELII
+2616 APESLPSELII
-2627 LEAVMKL
+2627 LDTVMKL

-2652 VRSVI
+2652 VRSII
-2657 QSQSLRIDQPMIEPL
+2657 QSQNLKIDQPVIDPL

-2713 KQPIELLRLLS
+2713 KQTIELLRLLS

-2736 LVQTH
+2736 LVKTH

-2797 QEMGHALMRLVITGQ
+2797 QEIGHSLMRLVITGQ

-2860 CLARLITGVG
+2860 CLGRLITGVG

-2888 DLLLQKFSAAA
+2888 DLLLQKFSSA

-2942 HETATLLEAR
+2942 HETAALLEAR
-2952 ADQAAQQWFLRY
+2952 ADQAAQQWFRRY
-2964 DKDQNEDLL
+2964 DKDENEDLL
-2973 NSMRYYIEAAEV
+2973 DSMRYYIEAAEV

-3010 MPDSKWLCLSETNA
+3010 MPDSKWLGLSETNA

-3064 LAEDFVAEFVAVLP
+3064 LAEEFVAEFVAVLP

-3116 WAKYMWR
+3116 WAKYMLR

-3129 KRTRDLRLRLQ
+3129 KRTRDLKLRLQ

-3147 FADMVD
+3147 FSDMVD
-3153 GCMNA
+3153 ACTNA
-3158 LDKVPENAGPL
+3158 LDKVPDNAGPL

>member
-1 MERLVNEGPTLLQ
+1 MERLLNEGPTLLQ

-57 AGRSIG
+57 AGNSIG
-63 SEVSVSCHSEEP
+63 SEVSVSCHNEES
-75 NSPTFSG
+75 NSPTCSPSPSYNFTGSG
-82 GSDPP
+82 GSDPENIASL
-87 SGSDVGSGEPGFVD
+87 SGSGVGSGDPGFVD
-101 NFSSSCNSFPFIFD
+101 NSRSSCNSFPFIFD

-123 CGDTYNRHKDPLFRE
+123 CGDTYNQHKDPWFRE
-138 LLFVSGNHGVTVH
+138 LLFVTGNHGVTVH
-151 AFCCTKD
+151 AFCGFKD
-158 SSDRAKDKPNGEL
+158 TSDRAKGKPNGEL
-171 RHGEWVEWGPSRLN
+171 RHGKWVEWGPSMLN
-185 QKSEHERVS
+185 QESERERVS
-194 SFDGAKQWMQ
+194 SFDGSKQWMQ
-204 SFLIDLET
+204 SFLIDLEA

-224 EKSAF
+224 EKSSV
-229 PASAEV
+229 PGSAEV
-235 VSFSILNTDLPF
+235 VSFSILNSDLPF
-247 SNLLFQDNSIL
+247 SNLLFQDSSIL
-258 QKDNMP
+258 QKGDMP
-264 EDGNVNDNNFLVA
+264 EEDNVNNNRFLVT

-288 ADMPINNASVSS
+288 ADMPISSVGVNS

-322 SDCASTPTSNENERS
+322 SDSASTPTSNEHERS
-337 KGKRIVFVAKLFSWG
+337 KGKSIVFVAQLFSWG
-352 IEWASLVKFGE
+352 IKWVSLVKFDE
-363 SSIGP
+363 SNIGP

-395 VNSGDFISHGD
+395 VKSGDCISHRD
-406 ILQTCSRGL
+406 ILQTCDSGL
-415 YSSSDMQEATAEVD
+415 HYSLDMQEATTEAD
-429 QRSNFQNRVPSMSK
+429 QQRDFQNLAPSMPKSR
-443 TCIVGFADRRRK
+443 IVGSPHRRK

-470 VDENGLVYVLC
+470 VDENGLVYLLC
-481 VDDFVSKEYHMSVEP
+481 VDDFVSKESHMSVEP
-496 IPDLRHLGLGSLVGW
+496 IPYLRHFGLGSLVGW
-511 KIGGMDVGQK
+511 KIGGMDVGQQ
-521 KVHHPSSSGS
+521 KVPHPNSSGS

-543 FSASE
+543 FSALD
-548 ISISDPCLERKHNNF
+548 ISMSDPCLERQHNNF

-569 SGSWLSGFSAQPK
+569 SGSWLSGFSAQHI
-582 TNLLRLENFRRDSH
+582 TNVLRLENSQRDSH
-596 VTRKMFLS
+596 VTRKMFLFV
-604 TEKLGMNDNICF
+604 EKLGLDDNICF

-621 THFSRKYTNKD
+621 THFSRKYTKEED
-632 GRSCKIFHYSLQ
+632 QSCKIFHYSLQ
-644 THMTTRDD
+644 THMTARDD
-652 SYLNYDVNNDSVQG
+652 SYLDYNVNKISIQG
-666 AEESFIGESV
+666 ADENFIGESV

-702 SNYPTVEAIEY
+702 SNYPTVKAIEY
-713 LQPLQTTVMGYQERD
+713 LQPLHTSVMGCQGRD
-728 NLRAGESRFPWQVEV
+728 NVRTGESSFPWQVEV
-743 IDRVI
+743 IDRVT
-748 LFEGPEVADHVCLE
+748 LFEGPEAADHLCLE

-806 VLFSAVYLLS
+806 VIFSAVYLLS
-816 RTNRNDN
+816 RKNRTDN
-823 QISAVSRLLGLATRF
+823 EFSAVSRLLALATRF

-856 MLDSKP
+856 MLDRKP
-862 RTQILSLP
+862 RTKILLLP
-870 PVSLHIDVMENSR
+870 PISMHIDVMENSR

-902 TRKFKKLGKGKNENS
+902 TRKFKKLGK
-917 LNLVGPNSLQDD
+917 DD
-929 SQLEIVPDP
+929 SQLEIGPDA
-938 ASAESRQLDTSL
+938 ASAESRLDTYL
-950 FDTNGELA
+950 FDTNEELA
-958 LTPMGMMTAKAGQI
+958 LTPMSMITAKAGQV
-972 IDERSYASGLV
+972 IDEISYASGLV
-983 PQGVVEEKKVL
+983 PQGVVAEKKVL

-1036 HSKDVVEDG
+1036 HSKDVVENG

-1067 KGEPGVAIA
+1067 QGEPGVAIA

-1099 SIRYQI
+1099 SLRYQI
-1105 ADEMRKLGFLRPY
+1105 GEEMRKHGFLRPY

-1130 RLYPSSHF
+1130 RIYPSSHF
-1138 WETYLARRKELLK
+1138 WETYLIRQKKFLK
-1151 ASLPFDSSEIS
+1151 AAVPFDSSKIS
-1162 LHLVGSSLFQHLKL
+1162 LHLGGSSLFQHLEIE
-1176 DCGEV
+1176 CGEV

-1195 ASAPDETDAVAGYWA
+1195 ASEHVPDETDAIAGYWA

-1280 PKQSSGVNYSVSSR
+1280 PKQSSGVNFSVSSR

-1300 IEEVDA
+1300 IEEVDG

-1312 YIKIF
+1312 YIKVF

-1363 ILSNCEVSFKEE
+1363 ILGNCEVSFKEE
-1375 TCRPSLDLCLS
+1375 SCRPSLDLCLS
-1386 IKKGGANVDTLS
+1386 IKEGGANVDTLN

-1419 YLDHQELVLDNDSLS
+1419 YLDHHELVLDNDSLNS
-1434 ALQEAVGDSH
+1434 LQEAVGDSH

-1453 IKGREYDASFSN
+1453 IKGREYEASFSN
-1465 ARSIMSRS
+1465 ARSIMSRG
-1473 GAPNGEPSV
+1473 GAPNGELSV
-1482 PETDEIVCTVDDI
+1482 PEIDEIVCTVDDI

-1521 GSVNRHT
+1521 GSVNRLS

-1549 WSKLVSACL
+1549 WSKLVSACF
-1558 GEDISGNLL
+1558 GEDISGNVL

-1576 EYLNWRDG
+1576 EYLNWRDS

-1647 TEISAISW
+1647 TQISAISW

-1688 LSAFNAFLEQ
+1688 LAAFNVFLEH

-1708 SGSSTHGQR
+1708 SGSSIHGQR

-1786 KSNDNAD
+1786 KSIDNTD
-1793 MAQQKSLKGSM
+1793 MAQKKSLKGSM
-1804 FHWVSSED
+1804 FHPVSSEG

-1825 YAYSDISSV
+1825 YAYPDISSA
-1834 SKQKQNP
+1834 SKQKHTP
-1841 NSISGTQPG
+1841 NSISGSQPG
-1850 LPLMLVLHHLEQASL
+1850 LPLMLVLHRLEQASL
-1865 PEIGVD
+1865 PEIRVD

-1946 NVASKEFGDQRLK
+1946 NVALKEFGDQRLK

-1966 RYANSKKKATILYSD
+1966 RYANSKKKATISYSD
-1981 DPSRGF
+1981 DTSIGF
-1987 SCSSSEDGA
+1987 TCSSLEDGA

-2011 LKNPGGYLLSKAKEL
+2011 LKNPGAYLLSKAKEL

-2050 LEITAARETSFIKVN
+2050 LEITAARETSSIKVN
-2065 DITTKIAENIGAA
+2065 DITTKIAENIAAA

-2102 RRRLTA
+2102 RRRLLA
-2108 HTSVDLLASA
+2108 HTSVDSLASA
-2118 DSVNTSAGK
+2118 NSLNTSASK
-2127 TFCSLRTEAAEDEKV
+2127 TFCSHRAEGAEDEKA

-2172 PLLKAFDLFLPS
+2172 PLLKAFELFLPS

-2225 NIAKDVNFG
+2225 NTAKDVNFG

-2254 SPYEKRCLLQL
+2254 SPYERRGLLQL

-2293 SLRDNDLDLG
+2293 SLRENDLDLG
-2303 NESLDD
+2303 SEALDD

-2334 IGATWTSS
+2334 LGATWTSS

-2392 FFLRHAEV
+2392 FFLRHAEA
-2400 VEKDLPSREIYE
+2400 VEKDLPAREIYE

-2448 VEAESH
+2448 VEAEAH
-2454 VKNVGAFSSSSI
+2454 VKTLGAYSPSST

-2476 NLIDRTASIITK
+2476 NLIDQTASIITK

-2508 AAGHGHQRNQD
+2508 ASGQGNQRNQE

-2527 STKPK
+2527 NTKPK
-2532 RRAKGN
+2532 RRSKGN
-2538 VPQIRHFVDSSD
+2538 VPQRRHFVDSSD
-2550 RNTDFEDS
+2550 RNTDVEDS

-2567 FQLQEEN
+2567 FQLQEES

-2627 LEAVMKL
+2627 LDAVMKL
-2634 AMLSTP
+2634 AMISTP
-2640 CSQVPLSMLDDE
+2640 CRQVPLSMLDDE

-2657 QSQSLRIDQPMIEPL
+2657 QSQCLKIDQPMVEPL

-2736 LVQTH
+2736 LVHTH

-2797 QEMGHALMRLVITGQ
+2797 QEIGHALMRLVITGQ

-2845 AATRVEAYVAEGDFS
+2845 AATRVDAYVAEGDFS
-2860 CLARLITGVG
+2860 CLGRLITGVG

-2899 ADANT
+2899 DANT

-2916 VLTSL
+2916 VLTLL
-2921 NLFNPNDHD
+2921 NLFNPNDYD

-2942 HETATLLEAR
+2942 HETAALLEAR

-2973 NSMRYYIEAAEV
+2973 DSMRYYIEAAEV

-3040 AEAYGLNQ
+3040 AEAYSLNQ

-3064 LAEDFVAEFVAVLP
+3064 LAEEFVAEFVAVLP

-3147 FADMVD
+3147 FSDMVD
-3153 GCMNA
+3153 VCMNA

>member
-1 MERLVNEGPTLLQ
+1 MERLLDEGPTLLQ

-41 LLLLSY
+41 LLLLSH

-57 AGRSIG
+57 SGSSIG
-63 SEVSVSCHSEEP
+63 SEVSVSCHNEES
-75 NSPTFSG
+75 NSPTASG
-82 GSDPP
+82 GSDLENIASP
-87 SGSDVGSGEPGFVD
+87 SGSRVGSGEPGFVD
-101 NFSSSCNSFPFIFD
+101 SCSSSSNSLPFIFD
-115 AKSVAWGS
+115 ANSVAWGS
-123 CGDTYNRHKDPLFRE
+123 CGDTYNRHRDPLFRE

-151 AFCCTKD
+151 AFCCFKE
-158 SSDRAKDKPNGEL
+158 SSDGAKGKPNGEL
-171 RHGEWVEWGPSRLN
+171 SHGQWVEWGPSRLN
-185 QKSEHERVS
+185 QESEHERVS
-194 SFDGAKQWMQ
+194 SFDGSKQWMK
-204 SFLIDLET
+204 SFLVDVET
-212 TEIEGIRQSRFP
+212 IEIEGRSQSRFP

-229 PASAEV
+229 PGSAEV
-235 VSFSILNTDLPF
+235 VSFSLLDSDLPF

-258 QKDNMP
+258 Q
-264 EDGNVNDNNFLVA
+264 EGNISEEGNARVN
-277 SDPTALDEKSR
+277 
-288 ADMPINNASVSS
+288 S
-300 LYRCIKVFSSDSHSL
+300 LYRCTKVFSSDSHFL

-322 SDCASTPTSNENERS
+322 SDCASKPTIESERS
-337 KGKRIVFVAKLFSWG
+337 KSKSVVFVAQLFNWG
-352 IEWASLVKFGE
+352 MEWLSLVKFGE

-395 VNSGDFISHGD
+395 VKSGDCFSHRD
-406 ILQTCSRGL
+406 IWQTCGRGL
-415 YSSSDMQEATAEVD
+415 HSSPEATAEAD
-429 QRSNFQNRVPSMSK
+429 QQSDFQSLVPSTSK
-443 TCIVGFADRRRK
+443 SLIVGTTDRRK

-481 VDDFVSKEYHMSVEP
+481 VDEYEVSVES
-496 IPDLRHLGLGSLVGW
+496 IPYLRHFGLGNLVGW
-511 KIGGMDVGQK
+511 KIGGMDVGQQ
-521 KVHHPSSSGS
+521 KVHQANSSGS
-531 RGEDAFS
+531 RGEDSFS
-538 RCDPS
+538 RCDPN
-543 FSASE
+543 FFASD
-548 ISISDPCLERKHNNF
+548 ISMSDPCLERQHNNF

-569 SGSWLSGFSAQPK
+569 SGSWLSAFSAQPK
-582 TNLLRLENFRRDSH
+582 TDVLRLDNFQRDSH
-596 VTRKMFLS
+596 VKRKMFLS
-604 TEKLGMNDNICF
+604 AKKLGLDDTMCF

-621 THFSRKYTNKD
+621 THFSRKLTKKED
-632 GRSCKIFHYSLQ
+632 QSCKIFHYSLQ
-644 THMTTRDD
+644 THMTARDD
-652 SYLNYDVNNDSVQG
+652 SYLNYEDNKISIQG
-666 AEESFIGESV
+666 AEETFIGESV

-691 LSVFLPSISIT
+691 LSVFLPAISIT
-702 SNYPTVEAIEY
+702 SNYPNVEAIDY
-713 LQPLQTTVMGYQERD
+713 LQPLRTTVMRCQRRD
-728 NLRAGESRFPWQVEV
+728 DLRTGESRFPWQVEV

-748 LFEGPEVADHVCLE
+748 LFEGPEAADRLCLE

-787 NESLKMLGNVK
+787 NESLKMLGYVK

-816 RTNRNDN
+816 RKNRNDN
-823 QISAVSRLLGLATRF
+823 EISAVSRLLALASRF

-856 MLDSKP
+856 MLDRKP
-862 RTQILSLP
+862 RTEMLSLP
-870 PVSLHIDVMENSR
+870 PISLHKDVMENSR

-902 TRKFKKLGKGKNENS
+902 SRKFKKLGKGKNEIS
-917 LNLVGPNSLQDD
+917 LNLVDPNSLQDD
-929 SQLEIVPDP
+929 SQLEVVPD
-938 ASAESRQLDTSL
+938 ATSAGLRQLDTYL
-950 FDTNGELA
+950 LDTSDELA
-958 LTPMGMMTAKAGQI
+958 LTPMGVMTSKAGQV
-972 IDERSYASGLV
+972 IDERSYASDLV
-983 PQGVVEEKKVL
+983 PQGVVAEKKVL
-994 PLENPKEMMARW
+994 PLENPEEMMARW
-1006 KANNLDLKTVVKDAL
+1006 KSNNLDLKTVVKDAL

-1036 HSKDVVEDG
+1036 HSKDVVENG

-1067 KGEPGVAIA
+1067 NGEPAVAIA

-1084 VEACLNQLVFGTVRR
+1084 VEVCLNQLVFGTVRR
-1099 SIRYQI
+1099 SLRYQI
-1105 ADEMRKLGFLRPY
+1105 AEEMRKHGFLRPY

-1138 WETYLARRKELLK
+1138 WETYLSRRKELLK
-1151 ASLPFDSSEIS
+1151 SAVPFDSCRIS
-1162 LHLVGSSLFQHLKL
+1162 LHLGGSSLFQHFEIE
-1176 DCGEV
+1176 CGEV

-1186 GSWTKINES
+1186 GSWTNINES
-1195 ASAPDETDAVAGYWA
+1195 ASEHALDESDATAGYWA

-1265 EDVLYD
+1265 EDLLYD

-1306 VLMDVP
+1306 VLMDIP

-1354 VYLLARAGV
+1354 VYLLARADV
-1363 ILSNCEVSFKEE
+1363 ILGNCEVSFKEE
-1375 TCRPSLDLCLS
+1375 SCRPSLDLCLS
-1386 IKKGGANVDTLS
+1386 RKGRGVNVDTLN

-1419 YLDHQELVLDNDSLS
+1419 YLDQHELVLDNDSLS
-1434 ALQEAVGDSH
+1434 SLQEAVGDSH

-1465 ARSIMSRS
+1465 ARTIMSR
-1473 GAPNGEPSV
+1473 GAAPNGELSV
-1482 PETDEIVCTVDDI
+1482 PEIDEIVCTVDDI

-1521 GSVNRHT
+1521 GSVNRHS

-1537 NLRSFLQRFPTL
+1537 NLRPFLQRFPTL
-1549 WSKLVSACL
+1549 WSKLVTACF
-1558 GEDISGNLL
+1558 GEDSSGNLL
-1567 RTKTKNVLS
+1567 RTRAKNVLS
-1576 EYLNWRDG
+1576 EYLNWRDS
-1584 VFFSTARDTSL
+1584 VFFSAARDTSL

-1647 TEISAISW
+1647 TELSAISW

-1688 LSAFNAFLEQ
+1688 LAAFNAFLEH
-1698 RVEKLKLEDQ
+1698 RVGKLKLEDQ
-1708 SGSSTHGQR
+1708 SGSSIHGQR
-1717 NMQSDVPMLLAPLT
+1717 NMQSDVPMLLSPLT
-1731 QSDESLLSSVIPL
+1731 QTDVSLLSSVIPL

-1755 ASCAFLLELC
+1755 ASCTFLLELC

-1786 KSNDNAD
+1786 KSNDNAN
-1793 MAQQKSLKGSM
+1793 MAQQQSLKGST
-1804 FHWVSSED
+1804 FRAVSSEG

-1825 YAYSDISSV
+1825 YVYPDISSV
-1834 SKQKQNP
+1834 SRQKHTP
-1841 NSISGTQPG
+1841 NSISGSQPF

-1966 RYANSKKKATILYSD
+1966 RYANSKKKATISYSD
-1981 DPSRGF
+1981 DTSRGSTF
-1987 SCSSSEDGA
+1987 SFSEDGA
-1996 YVSAELFRVLAYSEK
+1996 YVSTELFRVLAYSEK
-2011 LKNPGGYLLSKAKEL
+2011 LKNSGGYLLSKAKEL

-2039 DVAPLSCLTIW
+2039 DVDPISCLTIW
-2050 LEITAARETSFIKVN
+2050 LEITAARETSSIKVN
-2065 DITTKIAENIGAA
+2065 DMTTKIAENVAAA
-2078 VVSTNSLPTDAR
+2078 VVSTNSLPADAR

-2102 RRRLTA
+2102 RRRLVA
-2108 HTSVDLLASA
+2108 DTSVDSLPSA
-2118 DSVNTSAGK
+2118 NSLNTSSGK
-2127 TFCSLRTEAAEDEKV
+2127 TFSSYRTEAAEDEKA
-2142 EDSSVTNDSSDEHAS
+2142 EDTSVTNDLRDEHSS
-2157 LSKMVAVLCEQRLFL
+2157 LSNMVAVLCEQRLFL
-2172 PLLKAFDLFLPS
+2172 PLLKAFELFLPS
-2184 CSLLPFFRALQAFS
+2184 CSLLPFVRALQAFS
-2198 QMRLSEASAHLGSFW
+2198 QMRLSEASAHLGSYW
-2213 ARVKEESMHFQS
+2213 ARVKDESMHFQS
-2225 NIAKDVNFG
+2225 NTAKEINFG
-2234 ASWISRTAVKAADAV
+2234 ASWISKTAVKAADAV
-2249 LSTCP
+2249 LATCP

-2293 SLRDNDLDLG
+2293 SLRWENELDLG
-2303 NESLDD
+2303 NGDLDD

-2392 FFLRHAEV
+2392 FFLRHAEA
-2400 VEKDLPSREIYE
+2400 VEKDLPAREIYE

-2448 VEAESH
+2448 VEAEAH
-2454 VKNVGAFSSSSI
+2454 VKNVGSFSPSST
-2466 GKDMVNGNSS
+2466 GKDTGNGNSS

-2488 MDSHISSATKNRIG
+2488 MDNHISSSTKNKFG
-2502 EKHDSR
+2502 DFR
-2508 AAGHGHQRNQD
+2508 APGQAHQRNQD
-2519 TSTSIFGA
+2519 TSTSISGS

-2538 VPQIRHFVDSSD
+2538 VPQRRQFVDSSD

-2558 SSLLNIKSE
+2558 SSPLNIKSD
-2567 FQLQEEN
+2567 FQLQEES

-2616 APGNLPSELII
+2616 SPGNLPSELII
-2627 LEAVMKL
+2627 LDAVMKL

-2640 CSQVPLSMLDDE
+2640 CIQVPMSMLDDE

-2657 QSQSLRIDQPMIEPL
+2657 QSHSLKIDRPVIEPL
-2672 QVLENLSNILNE
+2672 QVLESLSNILNE

-2765 GGYIDSQKEEGP
+2765 GGYIDSQAEEGP

-2797 QEMGHALMRLVITGQ
+2797 QEIGHSLMRLVITGQ

-2860 CLARLITGVG
+2860 CLGRLITGVG

-2888 DLLLQKFSAAA
+2888 DLLLQKFSAA

-2942 HETATLLEAR
+2942 HETAALLEAR

-2973 NSMRYYIEAAEV
+2973 DSMRYYIEAAEV

-3064 LAEDFVAEFVAVLP
+3064 LAEEFVAEFVAVLP

-3147 FADMVD
+3147 FSDMVD
-3153 GCMNA
+3153 ACMNA

>member
-1 MERLVNEGPTLLQ
+1 MEKLLLKEGPTLLQ
-14 LHKWEPSQLQLK
+14 LHKWEPSQLQLN
-26 LSEFREAFISPSRQL
+26 LSEFREAFISPSRQS
-41 LLLLSY
+41 LLLLSH
-47 HSEALLLPLV
+47 HSEALLLPLT
-57 AGRSIG
+57 AGSSIG
-63 SEVSVSCHSEEP
+63 SEVPVKCYNDESNC
-75 NSPTFSG
+75 PTTAAV
-82 GSDPP
+82 GSDPVNIEPP
-87 SGSDVGSGEPGFVD
+87 SGDPGFVD
-101 NFSSSCNSFPFIFD
+101 NCSSSCSSFPFIFD

-123 CGDTYNRHKDPLFRE
+123 CGDTYNRHEDPLFRE
-138 LLFVSGNHGVTVH
+138 LLFVSGSHGVTVH
-151 AFCCTKD
+151 AFCCFKD
-158 SSDRAKDKPNGEL
+158 SSDIAKGTPNGEL

-185 QKSEHERVS
+185 QEPEHQRDS
-194 SFDGAKQWMQ
+194 SFDGSKQWMQ
-204 SFLIDLET
+204 SFLVDVET
-212 TEIEGIRQSRFP
+212 TEIEGIRQSRLP

-229 PASAEV
+229 PGSADV
-235 VSFSILNTDLPF
+235 VSFSVLNSDLPF
-247 SNLLFQDNSIL
+247 SSLLFKENSIL
-258 QKDNMP
+258 QEGDMP
-264 EDGNVNDNNFLVA
+264 EDG
-277 SDPTALDEKSR
+277 
-288 ADMPINNASVSS
+288 M
-300 LYRCIKVFSSDSHSL
+300 YRCTKVFSSDSHFL

-322 SDCASTPTSNENERS
+322 SACASTPTSNANEKS
-337 KGKRIVFVAKLFSWG
+337 NCKTVVFVAQLFNWG
-352 IEWASLVKFGE
+352 MEWVSLVNIGE
-363 SSIGP
+363 TSIRP
-368 TNEWADFRLSDKFV
+368 TNEWADFRMSDKFV

-388 GLIFLYD
+388 GLFFLYD
-395 VNSGDFISHGD
+395 VKSGDCFAHHD
-406 ILQTCSRGL
+406 ILQTCGPGL
-415 YSSSDMQEATAEVD
+415 HSSSEMQEGMAEAD
-429 QRSNFQNRVPSMSK
+429 EQNDFQSLAPSMFKSH
-443 TCIVGFADRRRK
+443 VVDSAGRRK
-455 FRKLIVASHTPLIAA
+455 FRKLIIASHTPLIAA
-470 VDENGLVYVLC
+470 VDENGLIYVLC
-481 VDDFVSKEYHMSVEP
+481 VDDFVSKEYHMSVESITSSCHFGP
-496 IPDLRHLGLGSLVGW
+496 GSLVGW
-511 KIGGMDVGQK
+511 KTGGMDVGRQ
-521 KVHHPSSSGS
+521 KVHHAA
-531 RGEDAFS
+531 EDVFS
-538 RCDPS
+538 KCDPRS
-543 FSASE
+543 FASD
-548 ISISDPCLERKHNNF
+548 ISMSDPCMERQQNNF

-569 SGSWLSGFSAQPK
+569 SGSWQSGFTAQLK
-582 TNLLRLENFRRDSH
+582 TNALGLENYQRDSH
-596 VTRKMFLS
+596 VMRKMFLS
-604 TEKLGMNDNICF
+604 AEKLGSEDSVCF

-621 THFSRKYTNKD
+621 THFSRKRTQKED
-632 GRSCKIFHYSLQ
+632 QSCKVLHYSLE
-644 THMTTRDD
+644 THMTARDD
-652 SYLNYDVNNDSVQG
+652 SYLNYDDNKISIQG
-666 AEESFIGESV
+666 AEETLVGESV

-702 SNYPTVEAIEY
+702 SNYPTVEAVEY
-713 LQPLQTTVMGYQERD
+713 LQPLQTTVMGCQGRD
-728 NLRAGESRFPWQVEV
+728 YVRTDESRIPWQVEV
-743 IDRVI
+743 LDRVI
-748 LFEGPEVADHVCLE
+748 LFEGPEAADRLCLE

-772 RRLQMALDYLKYDDI
+772 RRLKMALDYLNYDDI
-787 NESLKMLGNVK
+787 NESLKTLGNVN

-806 VLFSAVYLLS
+806 VLFSALYLLS
-816 RTNRNDN
+816 RKSRNDTD
-823 QISAVSRLLGLATRF
+823 ISAVSRLLALATRF
-838 ATEMIRIYGLLE
+838 ATEMIRIYGSLE
-850 YQKDGY
+850 YQKDGH
-856 MLDSKP
+856 MLDSRP
-862 RTQILSLP
+862 RTRILSLP
-870 PVSLHIDVMENSR
+870 PISRHGDAMENSR
-883 RLSEMGYLLEITRN
+883 RLSEMGFLLEITRN

-902 TRKFKKLGKGKNENS
+902 SRKFKKLGKGKNEKS
-917 LNLVGPNSLQDD
+917 LTLVDPSSAKED
-929 SQLEIVPDP
+929 SQLEVVPH
-938 ASAESRQLDTSL
+938 ATHAESQQLDTYI
-950 FDTNGELA
+950 FDTNEELA
-958 LTPMGMMTAKAGQI
+958 LTPIGAQV
-972 IDERSYASGLV
+972 IDEISNASSLV
-983 PQGVVEEKKVL
+983 PQGVVAETKVL

-1006 KANNLDLKTVVKDAL
+1006 KTDNLDLKTVVKDAL

-1036 HSKDVVEDG
+1036 HSKDSAENG

-1053 VRDIGRAIAYDLFL
+1053 VRDVGRAIAYDLFL

-1084 VEACLNQLVFGTVRR
+1084 VEACLNQLVFGTVRK
-1099 SIRYQI
+1099 SLRYQI
-1105 ADEMRKLGFLRPY
+1105 AEEMRKHGFLRPY

-1138 WETYLARRKELLK
+1138 WETYLTRRKELLK
-1151 ASLPFDSSEIS
+1151 DAVAFDSSKIS
-1162 LHLVGSSLFQHLKL
+1162 LHLGESSLFQHLEIE
-1176 DCGEV
+1176 CGEV

-1195 ASAPDETDAVAGYWA
+1195 AFEHAPDETDAIAGYWA

-1265 EDVLYD
+1265 DDLLYD

-1280 PKQSSGVNYSVSSR
+1280 PKQSSGQNYSVSSH
-1294 SEYICS
+1294 SEYIGS

-1363 ILSNCEVSFKEE
+1363 ILRNCEVSFKEE
-1375 TCRPSLDLCLS
+1375 SCRPSLDLSLS
-1386 IKKGGANVDTLS
+1386 RKDKGADVDTLN

-1419 YLDHQELVLDNDSLS
+1419 YLDHHELVLDNDSLGS
-1434 ALQEAVGDSH
+1434 LQEAVGDSH

-1465 ARSIMSRS
+1465 ARSIMSP
-1473 GAPNGEPSV
+1473 GAAPTGEVSIPDI
-1482 PETDEIVCTVDDI
+1482 DEIVCTVDDI

-1505 ATMMCAPV
+1505 ATMMCSLV
-1513 PIQKSLST
+1513 PIQKILST
-1521 GSVNRHT
+1521 GSVNRHS

-1537 NLRSFLQRFPTL
+1537 NLKSFLQRFPTL
-1549 WSKLVSACL
+1549 RNKLVTACF

-1567 RTKTKNVLS
+1567 RTKARNVLS
-1576 EYLNWRDG
+1576 EYLNWRDS
-1584 VFFSTARDTSL
+1584 VFFSSARDTSL
-1595 LQMLPCWFPKAV
+1595 LQMLPCWFPKGV

-1661 HIEEELHHT
+1661 HIEEELHNT

-1688 LSAFNAFLEQ
+1688 LAAFNAFLEH

-1708 SGSSTHGQR
+1708 SGSSIHGQR

-1731 QSDESLLSSVIPL
+1731 RDDESLLSSVIPL

-1755 ASCAFLLELC
+1755 ASCVFLLELC

-1786 KSNDNAD
+1786 ESNDNVD
-1793 MAQQKSLKGSM
+1793 MAQQKSFKGSM
-1804 FHWVSSED
+1804 FHAVSSEG

-1825 YAYSDISSV
+1825 YGYPDISSV
-1834 SKQKQNP
+1834 STKKHTP
-1841 NSISGTQPG
+1841 NSISGTQPC

-1865 PEIGVD
+1865 PDIGVD

-1887 ELRSQQTSASLHW
+1887 ELRSQQTSDSLHW

-1908 MHKIPLSTKYL
+1908 MHNLPLSTKYL

-1966 RYANSKKKATILYSD
+1966 RHANSKKKATISSSD
-1981 DPSRGF
+1981 DTSRGLT
-1987 SCSSSEDGA
+1987 CSLSEDGS

-2011 LKNPGGYLLSKAKEL
+2011 LKNPGDYLLSKAKEL

-2039 DVAPLSCLTIW
+2039 DVSPISCLTIW
-2050 LEITAARETSFIKVN
+2050 LEITAARETSSIKVN
-2065 DITTKIAENIGAA
+2065 DITTKIAENIAAA

-2090 GVQFHYNRRNPK
+2090 GIQFHYNRRNPK
-2102 RRRLTA
+2102 RRRLLA
-2108 HTSVDLLASA
+2108 HTSVDSLALANSL
-2118 DSVNTSAGK
+2118 NTSAGK
-2127 TFCSLRTEAAEDEKV
+2127 TFYSHQTEAAEDEKA
-2142 EDSSVTNDSSDEHAS
+2142 EDTSVTNDKSDEHAS
-2157 LSKMVAVLCEQRLFL
+2157 LSKMVAMLCEQRLFL
-2172 PLLKAFDLFLPS
+2172 PLLKAFELFLPS
-2184 CSLLPFFRALQAFS
+2184 CSLLPFVRALQAFS

-2225 NIAKDVNFG
+2225 NTAKEVNFG
-2234 ASWISRTAVKAADAV
+2234 ASWISKTAVKAADAV

-2265 LAATD
+2265 LAAID

-2286 KVNLAEP
+2286 KVDLSEP
-2293 SLRDNDLDLG
+2293 SLRSENGLDLG
-2303 NESLDD
+2303 SGAHDD
-2309 GSLLTALEKNRQ
+2309 GSLLAALEKNRQ

-2334 IGATWTSS
+2334 MGGTWTSS

-2392 FFLRHAEV
+2392 FFLRHAEA
-2400 VEKDLPSREIYE
+2400 VEKDLPAREIYE

-2448 VEAESH
+2448 VEAEAH
-2454 VKNVGAFSSSSI
+2454 VKNLGACSPSNTRRDI
-2466 GKDMVNGNSS
+2466 ANGNSS

-2488 MDSHISSATKNRIG
+2488 MDNHISSATKNKIG
-2502 EKHDSR
+2502 EKQDPR
-2508 AAGHGHQRNQD
+2508 PPGQAHQKNQD
-2519 TSTSIFGA
+2519 TSTSVYGA
-2527 STKPK
+2527 NTKSK

-2538 VPQIRHFVDSSD
+2538 VPQRRHFVDSSD
-2550 RNTDFEDS
+2550 RNSDFEDS

-2567 FQLQEEN
+2567 FQLQEES

-2616 APGNLPSELII
+2616 APENLPSELIV
-2627 LEAVMKL
+2627 LDSVMKL

-2640 CSQVPLSMLDDE
+2640 CIQVPLSMMDDE
-2652 VRSVI
+2652 VRSII
-2657 QSQSLRIDQPMIEPL
+2657 QSQNLKIDQPMIDPL
-2672 QVLENLSNILNE
+2672 QVLENLSSILNE

-2713 KQPIELLRLLS
+2713 KQTIELLRLLS

-2731 EEACL
+2731 EEASL
-2736 LVQTH
+2736 LVKTH

-2797 QEMGHALMRLVITGQ
+2797 QEIGHSLMRLVITGQ

-2845 AATRVEAYVAEGDFS
+2845 AATRVEAYVTEGDFS
-2860 CLARLITGVG
+2860 CLGRLITGVG

-2888 DLLLQKFSAAA
+2888 DLLLQKFSSA

-2916 VLTSL
+2916 VLSSL

-2942 HETATLLEAR
+2942 HETAALLEAR
-2952 ADQAAQQWFLRY
+2952 ADQAAEQWFRRY
-2964 DKDQNEDLL
+2964 DKDENEDLL
-2973 NSMRYYIEAAEV
+2973 DSMRYYIEAAEV

-3048 PSEWALVLWNL
+3048 PSEWPLVLWNL

-3064 LAEDFVAEFVAVLP
+3064 LAEEFVAEFVAVLP

-3147 FADMVD
+3147 FSDMVNA
-3153 GCMNA
+3153 CMNA

>member
-1 MERLVNEGPTLLQ
+1 MEKLLKEGPTLLQ
-14 LHKWEPSQLQLK
+14 LHKWEPSQLQLN
-26 LSEFREAFISPSRQL
+26 LSEFREAFISPSRQS
-41 LLLLSY
+41 LLLLSH
-47 HSEALLLPLV
+47 HSEALLLPLT
-57 AGRSIG
+57 AGSSIG
-63 SEVSVSCHSEEP
+63 SEVPVNYP
-75 NSPTFSG
+75 VNIA
-82 GSDPP
+82 PP
-87 SGSDVGSGEPGFVD
+87 SGSGVGSGDPGFVD
-101 NFSSSCNSFPFIFD
+101 SRSSFPFIFD

-123 CGDTYNRHKDPLFRE
+123 CGDTYDRHEDPLFRE
-138 LLFVSGNHGVTVH
+138 LLFVSGSHGVTVH
-151 AFCCTKD
+151 AFCCFKD
-158 SSDRAKDKPNGEL
+158 SSDIAKGKPNGEL

-185 QKSEHERVS
+185 QDPEHGTAS
-194 SFDGAKQWMQ
+194 SFDGSKQWMQ
-204 SFLIDLET
+204 SFLVDVET
-212 TEIEGIRQSRFP
+212 TEIEGVRRSRFP

-229 PASAEV
+229 PGSANV
-235 VSFSILNTDLPF
+235 VSFSILNSDVPF
-247 SNLLFQDNSIL
+247 SNLLFQENSVL
-258 QKDNMP
+258 QEGDMP
-264 EDGNVNDNNFLVA
+264 EEG
-277 SDPTALDEKSR
+277 
-288 ADMPINNASVSS
+288 M
-300 LYRCIKVFSSDSHSL
+300 YRCTKVFSSDSHFL

-322 SDCASTPTSNENERS
+322 SGCASMPTSNANGKS
-337 KGKRIVFVAKLFSWG
+337 KGKSVVFVAQLFNWG
-352 IEWASLVKFGE
+352 MEWVSLVNIGE
-363 SSIGP
+363 TSIRP
-368 TNEWADFRLSDKFV
+368 TNEWADFRMTDKFV

-395 VNSGDFISHGD
+395 VKSGDCFAHHD
-406 ILQTCSRGL
+406 ILQTCE
-415 YSSSDMQEATAEVD
+415 SDERND
-429 QRSNFQNRVPSMSK
+429 FQSLAPSMFKSHV
-443 TCIVGFADRRRK
+443 VGSAGRRK
-455 FRKLIVASHTPLIAA
+455 FRKLIIASHTPLIAA
-470 VDENGLVYVLC
+470 VDENGLIYVLC
-481 VDDFVSKEYHMSVEP
+481 VDDFVSKESHMPVESSP
-496 IPDLRHLGLGSLVGW
+496 SLCQFGPGSLVGW
-511 KIGGMDVGQK
+511 KIGGMDVGQQ
-521 KVHHPSSSGS
+521 KVHHA
-531 RGEDAFS
+531 GEDVFS
-538 RCDPS
+538 RCDPRS
-543 FSASE
+543 FASH
-548 ISISDPCLERKHNNF
+548 ISMSDPCLERQQNNF

-569 SGSWLSGFSAQPK
+569 SGSWLSGFTSQPK
-582 TNLLRLENFRRDSH
+582 TNVRGLENFQRDSH
-596 VTRKMFLS
+596 VIRKMFLS
-604 TEKLGMNDNICF
+604 AEKLGSEDNLCF

-621 THFSRKYTNKD
+621 THFSRKHIKKED
-632 GRSCKIFHYSLQ
+632 QSSKVLHYSLR

-652 SYLNYDVNNDSVQG
+652 SYLNYDNKISVQG
-666 AEESFIGESV
+666 AEETFVGESV

-691 LSVFLPSISIT
+691 LSVFLPSISVT
-702 SNYPTVEAIEY
+702 SNYPTIEAVEY
-713 LQPLQTTVMGYQERD
+713 LQPLQTTVMGCQGRD
-728 NLRAGESRFPWQVEV
+728 NLRTDESRIPWQVEV
-743 IDRVI
+743 LDRVI
-748 LFEGPEVADHVCLE
+748 LFEGPEAADRLCLE

-772 RRLQMALDYLKYDDI
+772 QRLKMALDYLKYDDI
-787 NESLKMLGNVK
+787 NESLKTLGNVK

-806 VLFSAVYLLS
+806 VLFSALYLLS
-816 RTNRNDN
+816 RKSRNDTE
-823 QISAVSRLLGLATRF
+823 ISAVSRLLALATRF
-838 ATEMIRIYGLLE
+838 ATEMIRIYGT
-850 YQKDGY
+850 
-856 MLDSKP
+856 
-862 RTQILSLP
+862 RILSLP
-870 PVSLHIDVMENSR
+870 PISRHHDVMENSR

-902 TRKFKKLGKGKNENS
+902 SRKFKKLGKVGKNENS
-917 LNLVGPNSLQDD
+917 LNLVDPSSLQDD
-929 SQLEIVPDP
+929 SQLEVVPD
-938 ASAESRQLDTSL
+938 AAHAESRQLD
-950 FDTNGELA
+950 DTNEELA
-958 LTPMGMMTAKAGQI
+958 LTPLGMMTAKAGQV
-972 IDERSYASGLV
+972 IDEISYASSLV
-983 PQGVVEEKKVL
+983 PQGVVAEAKVL

-1006 KANNLDLKTVVKDAL
+1006 KTDNLDLKTVVKDAL

-1036 HSKDVVEDG
+1036 HSKDSSENG

-1053 VRDIGRAIAYDLFL
+1053 VRDVGRAIAYDLFL

-1099 SIRYQI
+1099 SLRYQI
-1105 ADEMRKLGFLRPY
+1105 AEEMRKHGFLRPY

-1130 RLYPSSHF
+1130 RLYPSSQF
-1138 WETYLARRKELLK
+1138 WETYLTRRKELLK
-1151 ASLPFDSSEIS
+1151 ADLPFDSSKIS
-1162 LHLVGSSLFQHLKL
+1162 LHLGGSSLFQHLEIE
-1176 DCGEV
+1176 CGEV

-1195 ASAPDETDAVAGYWA
+1195 ATEHAPDETDAIAGYWA

-1265 EDVLYD
+1265 EDLLYD

-1280 PKQSSGVNYSVSSR
+1280 PKQSSGQNYSVSSH
-1294 SEYICS
+1294 SEYIGS

-1317 RLPADIRCSLWL
+1317 RSPADIRCSLWL

-1336 LARKLIFLK
+1336 LAKKLIFLK

-1363 ILSNCEVSFKEE
+1363 ILRNCEVSFKEE
-1375 TCRPSLDLCLS
+1375 SCRPSLDLSLS
-1386 IKKGGANVDTLS
+1386 RKERGADVDTLN

-1419 YLDHQELVLDNDSLS
+1419 YLDHHELVLDTDSLS
-1434 ALQEAVGDSH
+1434 SLQEAVGDSR

-1465 ARSIMSRS
+1465 ARSIMSP
-1473 GAPNGEPSV
+1473 GAAPNGEVSIPDI
-1482 PETDEIVCTVDDI
+1482 DEIVCTVDDI

-1505 ATMMCAPV
+1505 ATMMCSLV
-1513 PIQKSLST
+1513 PIQKSLNT
-1521 GSVNRHT
+1521 GSVNRHS

-1537 NLRSFLQRFPTL
+1537 NLKPFLQRFPTL
-1549 WSKLVSACL
+1549 WSKLVTACF

-1567 RTKTKNVLS
+1567 RTKARNVLS
-1576 EYLNWRDG
+1576 EYLNWRDS
-1584 VFFSTARDTSL
+1584 VFFSAARDTSL
-1595 LQMLPCWFPKAV
+1595 LQMLPCWFPKGV

-1647 TEISAISW
+1647 TEISAVSW

-1661 HIEEELHHT
+1661 HIEEELHNT

-1688 LSAFNAFLEQ
+1688 LAAFNAFLEH
-1698 RVEKLKLEDQ
+1698 RVEKIKLEDQ
-1708 SGSSTHGQR
+1708 SGSLIHGQR

-1731 QSDESLLSSVIPL
+1731 QNDESLLSSVIPL

-1755 ASCAFLLELC
+1755 ASCVFLLELC

-1786 KSNDNAD
+1786 ESNDNAD
-1793 MAQQKSLKGSM
+1793 IAQQKSFKGSM
-1804 FHWVSSED
+1804 FHAVSSES

-1825 YAYSDISSV
+1825 YGYPDISSV
-1834 SKQKQNP
+1834 STEKHTP
-1841 NSISGTQPG
+1841 SSFSGAQPC

-1865 PEIGVD
+1865 PDIGVD

-1887 ELRSQQTSASLHW
+1887 KLRSQQTSASLHW

-1908 MHKIPLSTKYL
+1908 MHNIPLSTKYL

-1966 RYANSKKKATILYSD
+1966 RHANSKKKATISSSD
-1981 DPSRGF
+1981 DTSGGF
-1987 SCSSSEDGA
+1987 TCSFSEDGA
-1996 YVSAELFRVLAYSEK
+1996 YISAELFRVLAYSEK
-2011 LKNPGGYLLSKAKEL
+2011 LGKPGDYLLSKAKEL

-2039 DVAPLSCLTIW
+2039 DVSPISCLTIW
-2050 LEITAARETSFIKVN
+2050 LEITAARETSSIKVN
-2065 DITTKIAENIGAA
+2065 DITTKIAENIAAA

-2102 RRRLTA
+2102 RRRLIA
-2108 HTSVDLLASA
+2108 HTSVDSLASA
-2118 DSVNTSAGK
+2118 NSLSTSAGK
-2127 TFCSLRTEAAEDEKV
+2127 TLYSHKTEAAEDEIP
-2142 EDSSVTNDSSDEHAS
+2142 EDTSVTNDSSDEHAS
-2157 LSKMVAVLCEQRLFL
+2157 LSKMVAMLCEQRLFL
-2172 PLLKAFDLFLPS
+2172 PLLKAFELFLPS
-2184 CSLLPFFRALQAFS
+2184 CSLLPFVGALQAFS
-2198 QMRLSEASAHLGSFW
+2198 QMRLSEASAHLDSFG
-2213 ARVKEESMHFQS
+2213 ARVKDESMHFQS
-2225 NIAKDVNFG
+2225 NTAKEVNFG
-2234 ASWISRTAVKAADAV
+2234 ASWISKTAVKAADAV

-2265 LAATD
+2265 LAAID

-2293 SLRDNDLDLG
+2293 SLRWENGLDLG
-2303 NESLDD
+2303 SEALDD
-2309 GSLLTALEKNRQ
+2309 GSLLAALEKNRQ

-2334 IGATWTSS
+2334 MGATWTSS

-2380 IRYSFP
+2380 VRYSFP

-2392 FFLRHAEV
+2392 FFLRHAEA
-2400 VEKDLPSREIYE
+2400 VEKDLPAREIYE

-2448 VEAESH
+2448 VEAEAN
-2454 VKNVGAFSSSSI
+2454 VKNLGAFSPSSTRRDI
-2466 GKDMVNGNSS
+2466 ANGNSS

-2488 MDSHISSATKNRIG
+2488 MDNHISSATKNKIG
-2502 EKHDSR
+2502 EKQDSR
-2508 AAGHGHQRNQD
+2508 PPGQAHQRNQD
-2519 TSTSIFGA
+2519 TTTSVFGA
-2527 STKPK
+2527 STKSK
-2532 RRAKGN
+2532 RRAKGI
-2538 VPQIRHFVDSSD
+2538 VPQRRHFVDSSD
-2550 RNTDFEDS
+2550 RNTDSEDS
-2558 SSLLNIKSE
+2558 PSPLNIKTE
-2567 FQLQEEN
+2567 FQLQEES
-2574 TGLEISLSK
+2574 TGLEICLSK
-2583 WEESIEPAELERA
+2583 WEESVEPAELERA

-2616 APGNLPSELII
+2616 APESLPSELII
-2627 LEAVMKL
+2627 LDAVMKL

-2652 VRSVI
+2652 VRSII
-2657 QSQSLRIDQPMIEPL
+2657 QSQNLKIDQPVIDPL

-2713 KQPIELLRLLS
+2713 KQTIELLRLLS

-2736 LVQTH
+2736 LVKTH

-2797 QEMGHALMRLVITGQ
+2797 QEIGHSLMRLVITGQ

-2860 CLARLITGVG
+2860 CLGRLITGVG

-2888 DLLLQKFSAAA
+2888 DLLLQKFSSA

-2942 HETATLLEAR
+2942 HETAALLEAR
-2952 ADQAAQQWFLRY
+2952 ADQAAQQWFRRY
-2964 DKDQNEDLL
+2964 DKDENEDLL
-2973 NSMRYYIEAAEV
+2973 DSMRYYIEAAEV

-3010 MPDSKWLCLSETNA
+3010 MPDSKWLGLSETNA

-3064 LAEDFVAEFVAVLP
+3064 LAEEFVAEFVAVLP

-3147 FADMVD
+3147 FSDMVD
-3153 GCMNA
+3153 ACTNA
-3158 LDKVPENAGPL
+3158 LDKVPDNAGPL

>member
-1 MERLVNEGPTLLQ
+1 MEKLLKEGPTLLQ
-14 LHKWEPSQLQLK
+14 LHKWEPSQLQLN
-26 LSEFREAFISPSRQL
+26 LSEFREAFISPSRQS
-41 LLLLSY
+41 LLLLSH
-47 HSEALLLPLV
+47 HSEALLLPLT
-57 AGRSIG
+57 AGSSIG
-63 SEVSVSCHSEEP
+63 SEVPVDCHNDESSCPTTVSV
-75 NSPTFSG
+75 
-82 GSDPP
+82 GSDPVNTAPP
-87 SGSDVGSGEPGFVD
+87 SGSGVGSGDPGFVD
-101 NFSSSCNSFPFIFD
+101 NCTSFPFIFD

-123 CGDTYNRHKDPLFRE
+123 CGDTYDRHGDPLFRE
-138 LLFVSGNHGVTVH
+138 LLFISGSHGVTVH
-151 AFCCTKD
+151 AFCCFKD
-158 SSDRAKDKPNGEL
+158 SSDVANGKPNGEL

-185 QKSEHERVS
+185 QDPEPEHGTAS
-194 SFDGAKQWMQ
+194 SFDGSKQWMQ
-204 SFLIDLET
+204 SFLVDVET

-229 PASAEV
+229 PGSANV
-235 VSFSILNTDLPF
+235 VSFSILNGDLPF
-247 SNLLFQDNSIL
+247 SNLQEG
-258 QKDNMP
+258 NMP
-264 EDGNVNDNNFLVA
+264 EEG
-277 SDPTALDEKSR
+277 
-288 ADMPINNASVSS
+288 M
-300 LYRCIKVFSSDSHSL
+300 YRCTKVFSSDSHVL

-322 SDCASTPTSNENERS
+322 SGCASTPTSNANGKS
-337 KGKRIVFVAKLFSWG
+337 KGKSVVFVAQLFNWG
-352 IEWASLVKFGE
+352 MEWVSLVNIGE
-363 SSIGP
+363 TSIRP
-368 TNEWADFRLSDKFV
+368 TNEWADFRMTDKFV

-395 VNSGDFISHGD
+395 VKSGDCFAHHD
-406 ILQTCSRGL
+406 ILQTCGPGL
-415 YSSSDMQEATAEVD
+415 HSSSNVQEVTAESD
-429 QRSNFQNRVPSMSK
+429 DRNDFQSLAPSMFKSHV
-443 TCIVGFADRRRK
+443 VGSAGRRK
-455 FRKLIVASHTPLIAA
+455 FRKLILASHTPLVAA

-481 VDDFVSKEYHMSVEP
+481 VDDFVSEEYHMPLES
-496 IPDLRHLGLGSLVGW
+496 IPSLCHLGPGSLVGW
-511 KIGGMDVGQK
+511 KVGGMDIGQQ
-521 KVHHPSSSGS
+521 KVHHA
-531 RGEDAFS
+531 GEDVFT
-538 RCDPS
+538 RCDPRS
-543 FSASE
+543 FASDTPM
-548 ISISDPCLERKHNNF
+548 SDPCLKRQQNNF

-569 SGSWLSGFSAQPK
+569 CGSWLSGFTVQPK
-582 TNLLRLENFRRDSH
+582 TNARGLENFQRDSQ
-596 VTRKMFLS
+596 VMRKMFLS
-604 TEKLGMNDNICF
+604 AEKLGSEDNLCF

-621 THFSRKYTNKD
+621 THFSRKHTKKED
-632 GRSCKIFHYSLQ
+632 QSCKVLHYSLQ

-652 SYLNYDVNNDSVQG
+652 SYLNYDNRISVQG
-666 AEESFIGESV
+666 AEETFVGESV

-691 LSVFLPSISIT
+691 LSVFLPSISVT
-702 SNYPTVEAIEY
+702 SNYPTVEAVEY
-713 LQPLQTTVMGYQERD
+713 LQPLQTTVMGCQGRD
-728 NLRAGESRFPWQVEV
+728 NLRTDESRIPLQVEV
-743 IDRVI
+743 LDRVI
-748 LFEGPEVADHVCLE
+748 LFEGPEAADRLCLE

-772 RRLQMALDYLKYDDI
+772 QRLKMALDYLKYDDI
-787 NESLKMLGNVK
+787 NESLKTLGNMK

-806 VLFSAVYLLS
+806 VLFSALYLLS
-816 RTNRNDN
+816 RKSRNDTE
-823 QISAVSRLLGLATRF
+823 ISAVSRLLALATRF
-838 ATEMIRIYGLLE
+838 ATEMIRIYGSLE
-850 YQKDGY
+850 YQKDGH
-856 MLDSKP
+856 MLDRRS
-862 RTQILSLP
+862 RTRLLSLP
-870 PVSLHIDVMENSR
+870 PISRHHDVMENSR

-902 TRKFKKLGKGKNENS
+902 SRKFKKLGKGKNEKS
-917 LNLVGPNSLQDD
+917 LNLVDPSSLQDD
-929 SQLEIVPDP
+929 SQLDVVPD
-938 ASAESRQLDTSL
+938 AAHAESRQLD
-950 FDTNGELA
+950 DTNEELA
-958 LTPMGMMTAKAGQI
+958 LTPLGMMTAKAGQV
-972 IDERSYASGLV
+972 IDEISYASSLV
-983 PQGVVEEKKVL
+983 PQGVVPETKVL

-1006 KANNLDLKTVVKDAL
+1006 KTDNLDLKTVVKDAL

-1036 HSKDVVEDG
+1036 HSKDSSENG

-1053 VRDIGRAIAYDLFL
+1053 VRDVGRAIAYDLFL

-1099 SIRYQI
+1099 SLRYQI
-1105 ADEMRKLGFLRPY
+1105 AEEMRKHGFLRPY

-1130 RLYPSSHF
+1130 HL
-1138 WETYLARRKELLK
+1138 
-1151 ASLPFDSSEIS
+1151 EIE
-1162 LHLVGSSLFQHLKL
+1162 
-1176 DCGEV
+1176 CGEV

-1195 ASAPDETDAVAGYWA
+1195 ASEHAPDETDAIAGYWA

-1265 EDVLYD
+1265 EDLLYD
-1271 GSLQIALDG
+1271 GNLQIALDV
-1280 PKQSSGVNYSVSSR
+1280 PKQSSGQNYSVSSH
-1294 SEYICS
+1294 SEYIGS

-1329 TTLMEQE
+1329 TTLMDQE
-1336 LARKLIFLK
+1336 LAKKLIFLK

-1363 ILSNCEVSFKEE
+1363 ILRNCEVSFKEE
-1375 TCRPSLDLCLS
+1375 SCRPSLDLSLS
-1386 IKKGGANVDTLS
+1386 RKERGADVDTLN

-1419 YLDHQELVLDNDSLS
+1419 YLDHHELVLDNDSLS
-1434 ALQEAVGDSH
+1434 SLQEAVGDSH

-1465 ARSIMSRS
+1465 ARSIMSP
-1473 GAPNGEPSV
+1473 GAAPNGEVSIPDI
-1482 PETDEIVCTVDDI
+1482 DEIVCTVDDI

-1505 ATMMCAPV
+1505 ATMMCSLV
-1513 PIQKSLST
+1513 PIQKSLNT
-1521 GSVNRHT
+1521 GSVNRHS

-1537 NLRSFLQRFPTL
+1537 NLKPFLQRFPTL
-1549 WSKLVSACL
+1549 WSKLVTACF

-1567 RTKTKNVLS
+1567 RTKARNVLS
-1576 EYLNWRDG
+1576 EYLNWRDS
-1584 VFFSTARDTSL
+1584 VFFSAARDTSL
-1595 LQMLPCWFPKAV
+1595 LQMLPCWFPKGV

-1661 HIEEELHHT
+1661 HIEEELHNT

-1688 LSAFNAFLEQ
+1688 LAAFNAFLEH
-1698 RVEKLKLEDQ
+1698 RVEKIKLEDQ
-1708 SGSSTHGQR
+1708 SGSLIHGQR

-1731 QSDESLLSSVIPL
+1731 QNDESLLSSVIPL

-1755 ASCAFLLELC
+1755 ASCVFLLELC

-1786 KSNDNAD
+1786 ESNDNI
-1793 MAQQKSLKGSM
+1793 AQQKSFKGSM
-1804 FHWVSSED
+1804 FHAVSSEG

-1825 YAYSDISSV
+1825 YGYPDISSV
-1834 SKQKQNP
+1834 STKKHTP
-1841 NSISGTQPG
+1841 SSFSGAQPC

-1865 PEIGVD
+1865 PDIGVD

-1908 MHKIPLSTKYL
+1908 MHNIPLSTKYL
-1919 AMLARDNDWVGFLSE
+1919 AVLARDNDWVGFLSE

-1946 NVASKEFGDQRLK
+1946 SVASKEFGDQRLK

-1966 RYANSKKKATILYSD
+1966 RHANSKKKATISSSD
-1981 DPSRGF
+1981 DTSGGF
-1987 SCSSSEDGA
+1987 TCSFSEDGA

-2011 LKNPGGYLLSKAKEL
+2011 LNKPGDYLLSKAKEL

-2039 DVAPLSCLTIW
+2039 DVSPISCLTIW
-2050 LEITAARETSFIKVN
+2050 LEITAARETSSIKVN
-2065 DITTKIAENIGAA
+2065 DITTKIAENIAAA

-2102 RRRLTA
+2102 RRRLIA
-2108 HTSVDLLASA
+2108 HTSVDSLASA
-2118 DSVNTSAGK
+2118 NSLSTSAGK
-2127 TFCSLRTEAAEDEKV
+2127 TLYSHKTEAAEDEIA
-2142 EDSSVTNDSSDEHAS
+2142 EDTSVTNDSSDEHAS
-2157 LSKMVAVLCEQRLFL
+2157 LSKMVAMLCEQRLFL
-2172 PLLKAFDLFLPS
+2172 PLLKAFELFLPS
-2184 CSLLPFFRALQAFS
+2184 CSLLPFVRALQAFS
-2198 QMRLSEASAHLGSFW
+2198 QMRLSEASAHLGSFG
-2213 ARVKEESMHFQS
+2213 ARVKDESMHFQS
-2225 NIAKDVNFG
+2225 NTAKEVNFG
-2234 ASWISRTAVKAADAV
+2234 ASWISKTAVKAADAV

-2265 LAATD
+2265 LAAID

-2293 SLRDNDLDLG
+2293 SLRWENGLDLG
-2303 NESLDD
+2303 SEALDD
-2309 GSLLTALEKNRQ
+2309 GSLLAALEKNRQ

-2334 IGATWTSS
+2334 MGATWTSS

-2380 IRYSFP
+2380 VRYSFP

-2392 FFLRHAEV
+2392 FFLRHAEA
-2400 VEKDLPSREIYE
+2400 VEKDLPAREIYE

-2448 VEAESH
+2448 VEAEAN
-2454 VKNVGAFSSSSI
+2454 VKNLGAFSPSSTRRDI
-2466 GKDMVNGNSS
+2466 ANGNSS

-2488 MDSHISSATKNRIG
+2488 MDNHISSATKNKIG
-2502 EKHDSR
+2502 EKQDSR
-2508 AAGHGHQRNQD
+2508 PPGQAHQRNQD
-2519 TSTSIFGA
+2519 TTTSVFGA
-2527 STKPK
+2527 STKSK

-2538 VPQIRHFVDSSD
+2538 VPQRRHFVDSSD
-2550 RNTDFEDS
+2550 RNIDSEDS
-2558 SSLLNIKSE
+2558 PSLLNIKSE
-2567 FQLQEEN
+2567 FQLQEES
-2574 TGLEISLSK
+2574 TGLEICLSK

-2616 APGNLPSELII
+2616 APESLPSELII
-2627 LEAVMKL
+2627 LDTVMKL
-2634 AMLSTP
+2634 AMFSTP

-2652 VRSVI
+2652 VRSII
-2657 QSQSLRIDQPMIEPL
+2657 QSQNLKIDQPVIDPL

-2713 KQPIELLRLLS
+2713 KQTIELLRLLS

-2736 LVQTH
+2736 LVKTH

-2797 QEMGHALMRLVITGQ
+2797 QEIGHSLMRLVITGQ

-2860 CLARLITGVG
+2860 CLGRLITGVG

-2888 DLLLQKFSAAA
+2888 DLLLQKFSSA

-2942 HETATLLEAR
+2942 HETAALLEAR
-2952 ADQAAQQWFLRY
+2952 ADQAAQQWFRRY
-2964 DKDQNEDLL
+2964 DKDENEDLL
-2973 NSMRYYIEAAEV
+2973 DSMRYYIEAAEV

-3064 LAEDFVAEFVAVLP
+3064 LAEEFVAEFVAVLP

-3147 FADMVD
+3147 FSDMVD
-3153 GCMNA
+3153 ACMNA
-3158 LDKVPENAGPL
+3158 LDKVPDNAGPL

>member
-1 MERLVNEGPTLLQ
+1 MKEGPTLLQ
-14 LHKWEPSQLQLK
+14 LHKWEPSQFQLK

-63 SEVSVSCHSEEP
+63 SEVSLSGDNEEL
-75 NSPTFSG
+75 NSPSCSG
-82 GSDPP
+82 GSDPEKIESP
-87 SGSDVGSGEPGFVD
+87 CGSGVGSGEPGFVD
-101 NFSSSCNSFPFIFD
+101 NCSSSCNSFPFIFD

-158 SSDRAKDKPNGEL
+158 LSDKAKGKPNGEL
-171 RHGEWVEWGPSRLN
+171 RHGEWVEWGPSRLS
-185 QKSEHERVS
+185 QKSEPERVS
-194 SFDGAKQWMQ
+194 SSDGSKQWMQ

-212 TEIEGIRQSRFP
+212 TVIDGTRQSRFP

-229 PASAEV
+229 PGSAEV

-258 QKDNMP
+258 PKDNMP

-288 ADMPINNASVSS
+288 ADMPVNNVSVNS

-322 SDCASTPTSNENERS
+322 SDCASTPTRNENERS
-337 KGKRIVFVAKLFSWG
+337 KGKRNIFVAKLFSWG
-352 IEWASLVKFGE
+352 IEWVSLVKFGE

-368 TNEWADFRLSDKFV
+368 TNEWADFRLSDNFV

-406 ILQTCSRGL
+406 ILQTCGRGL
-415 YSSSDMQEATAEVD
+415 HSSSDRQEATAEAD
-429 QRSNFQNRVPSMSK
+429 QLSDFQNRAPSMSK
-443 TCIVGFADRRRK
+443 TCIVGSTDRRK

-481 VDDFVSKEYHMSVEP
+481 VNDFVSKEYHMAAEP
-496 IPDLRHLGLGSLVGW
+496 IPDLLHLGLGSLVGW
-511 KIGGMDVGQK
+511 KIGGMDIGQK

-538 RCDPS
+538 RRDLS

-548 ISISDPCLERKHNNF
+548 ISMSDPCLERQQNNF

-582 TNLLRLENFRRDSH
+582 TDGLKLEKFRRDSH

-604 TEKLGMNDNICF
+604 AEKLGLDDNICF
-616 SPLGF
+616 SPYGF

-632 GRSCKIFHYSLQ
+632 DRSCKIFHYSLQ
-644 THMTTRDD
+644 THMTARDD
-652 SYLNYDVNNDSVQG
+652 SYLNYDVNKNSIQG
-666 AEESFIGESV
+666 AEENFIGESV
-676 GCSFQGFLY
+676 GCSFQGFLF
-685 LVTCSG
+685 LVTCDG

-702 SNYPTVEAIEY
+702 SNYPTIEAIEY
-713 LQPLQTTVMGYQERD
+713 LQPFQTTVMGYRGRD
-728 NLRAGESRFPWQVEV
+728 DLAAGESRFPWQVEV

-748 LFEGPEVADHVCLE
+748 LFEGPEVADHLCLE

-816 RTNRNDN
+816 RKDRNDN
-823 QISAVSRLLGLATRF
+823 EISAVSRLLGLATMF
-838 ATEMIRIYGLLE
+838 ATEMIRRYGLLE
-850 YQKDGY
+850 YRKDVY
-856 MLDSKP
+856 MFDSKP

-870 PVSLHIDVMENSR
+870 AVSLNIDVMENSR

-897 FQSRI
+897 IQSRI
-902 TRKFKKLGKGKNENS
+902 TRKFKKLGKGNNEKS
-917 LNLVGPNSLQDD
+917 LNLVDPNSLQDD

-950 FDTNGELA
+950 FDTNEELA
-958 LTPMGMMTAKAGQI
+958 LTPMGMMTAGQI

-983 PQGVVEEKKVL
+983 PQGIVEEKKVL

-1099 SIRYQI
+1099 SLRYQI
-1105 ADEMRKLGFLRPY
+1105 AEEMRKLGFLRPY

-1151 ASLPFDSSEIS
+1151 AALPFDSSEIS
-1162 LHLVGSSLFQHLKL
+1162 LHLGGSSLFQHLKIE
-1176 DCGEV
+1176 CGEV

-1195 ASAPDETDAVAGYWA
+1195 ASEHAPDETDAVAGYWA

-1317 RLPADIRCSLWL
+1317 RLPGDIRCSLWL

-1363 ILSNCEVSFKEE
+1363 ILGNCEVSFKEE
-1375 TCRPSLDLCLS
+1375 TCTPSLDLCLS
-1386 IKKGGANVDTLS
+1386 IKKGGANVDTLN

-1419 YLDHQELVLDNDSLS
+1419 YLDHHELVLDNDSLS
-1434 ALQEAVGDSH
+1434 SLQEAVGDSH

-1465 ARSIMSRS
+1465 ARSIMSRN
-1473 GAPNGEPSV
+1473 GAPNSEPSV
-1482 PETDEIVCTVDDI
+1482 PEIDEMVCTVDDI

-1688 LSAFNAFLEQ
+1688 LAAFNAFLEH

-1708 SGSSTHGQR
+1708 SGSSIHGQR

-1731 QSDESLLSSVIPL
+1731 ESDESLLSSVIPL

-1786 KSNDNAD
+1786 KSNGNAD
-1793 MAQQKSLKGSM
+1793 MAHQKSLKRSM
-1804 FHWVSSED
+1804 FHSVSSED

-1825 YAYSDISSV
+1825 YAYPDISSV
-1834 SKQKQNP
+1834 PKQKQNP
-1841 NSISGTQPG
+1841 SISGSQPG

-1865 PEIGVD
+1865 PEIGVG

-1966 RYANSKKKATILYSD
+1966 RYANSKKKATTSFSD
-1981 DPSRGF
+1981 DPSRGL
-1987 SCSSSEDGA
+1987 SCSPSEGGA

-2011 LKNPGGYLLSKAKEL
+2011 LKNPGEYLLSKAKEF

-2039 DVAPLSCLTIW
+2039 DVSPLSCLTIW
-2050 LEITAARETSFIKVN
+2050 LEITAARETSSIKVN

-2118 DSVNTSAGK
+2118 NSLNISAGK
-2127 TFCSLRTEAAEDEKV
+2127 TFCSHRTEAAEDEKA
-2142 EDSSVTNDSSDEHAS
+2142 EDSSVIDDSSDEHAS

-2213 ARVKEESMHFQS
+2213 GRVKEESMHFQS
-2225 NIAKDVNFG
+2225 NTAKDVNFG

-2249 LSTCP
+2249 LSACP

-2293 SLRDNDLDLG
+2293 SLRENDLDLG

-2400 VEKDLPSREIYE
+2400 VEKDLPAREIYE

-2454 VKNVGAFSSSSI
+2454 VKNVGAFSPSSI
-2466 GKDMVNGNSS
+2466 GKDMVNGYSS

-2502 EKHDSR
+2502 EKHDAR
-2508 AAGHGHQRNQD
+2508 AAGQGNQRNQD

-2558 SSLLNIKSE
+2558 SSLINIKSE
-2567 FQLQEEN
+2567 FQLQEES

-2627 LEAVMKL
+2627 LDAVMKL

-2640 CSQVPLSMLDDE
+2640 CRQVLLSMLDDE

-2657 QSQSLRIDQPMIEPL
+2657 QSHSLKIDQPMIEPL
-2672 QVLENLSNILNE
+2672 QILENLSTILNE

-2797 QEMGHALMRLVITGQ
+2797 QEIGHALMRLVITGQ

-2899 ADANT
+2899 DANT

-2921 NLFNPNDHD
+2921 NLYNPNDHD

-2973 NSMRYYIEAAEV
+2973 DSMRYYIEAAEV

-3153 GCMNA
+3153 VCMNA

>member
-1 MERLVNEGPTLLQ
+1 MERLLNEAPTLLQ
-14 LHKWEPSQLQLK
+14 LHKWEPSQLPLK
-26 LSEFREAFISPSRQL
+26 LSEFRESFISPSRQL
-41 LLLLSY
+41 LLLLSH
-47 HSEALLLPLV
+47 HSEAALLPLV
-57 AGRSIG
+57 SGSSIG
-63 SEVSVSCHSEEP
+63 SEVSVSCNNEEA
-75 NSPTFSG
+75 NSPTFSPSPLYNSTASSE
-82 GSDPP
+82 SDPENIASP
-87 SGSDVGSGEPGFVD
+87 SGSGVGPGEPGFVD
-101 NFSSSCNSFPFIFD
+101 NCSTSCNSFPFIFD

-123 CGDTYNRHKDPLFRE
+123 CGDTYNLHKDPLFRE
-138 LLFVSGNHGVTVH
+138 LLFVSGNRGVTVH
-151 AFCCTKD
+151 AFCSFKD
-158 SSDRAKDKPNGEL
+158 NTSDRAKDKPNGEL
-171 RHGEWVEWGPSRLN
+171 RHGKWVEWGPSTLN

-194 SFDGAKQWMQ
+194 SFNGTKKWMQ
-204 SFLIDLET
+204 SFLIDVVT
-212 TEIEGIRQSRFP
+212 TEIEGTKQSRFP

-235 VSFSILNTDLPF
+235 VSFSILDINLPF

-264 EDGNVNDNNFLVA
+264 EEGNVSGDSFLVA

-288 ADMPINNASVSS
+288 ADMPINNASINS
-300 LYRCIKVFSSDSHSL
+300 LYRCTKVFSSDSHFL

-322 SDCASTPTSNENERS
+322 SDCVSTPTSNENDRS
-337 KGKRIVFVAKLFSWG
+337 KDKSVVFVAQLFSWG
-352 IEWASLVKFGE
+352 MEWVSLVKFGE
-363 SSIGP
+363 SSSGP

-395 VNSGDFISHGD
+395 VKSGDCFAHQD
-406 ILQTCSRGL
+406 ILQTGRGL
-415 YSSSDMQEATAEVD
+415 HSSSVMQEATGEAD
-429 QRSNFQNRVPSMSK
+429 QRSYFQSLIPSMSK
-443 TCIVGFADRRRK
+443 ARIVGSVDRRK
-455 FRKLIVASHTPLIAA
+455 FRKLIVASHTPLLAA

-481 VDDFVSKEYHMSVEP
+481 VDDFVTKEYHMSVES
-496 IPDLRHLGLGSLVGW
+496 IPYLCHFGLGSLVGW
-511 KIGGMDVGQK
+511 KIGGMDVGQQ
-521 KVHHPSSSGS
+521 KVHHANSSGS

-538 RCDPS
+538 RCDP
-543 FSASE
+543 
-548 ISISDPCLERKHNNF
+548 CLERQHNNF

-582 TNLLRLENFRRDSH
+582 TNVPRVENFQRDLH

-604 TEKLGMNDNICF
+604 TEKLGLDDNICF

-621 THFSRKYTNKD
+621 THFSRKHTKKED
-632 GRSCKIFHYSLQ
+632 QSCKVFHYSLQ
-644 THMTTRDD
+644 THMTARDD
-652 SYLNYDVNNDSVQG
+652 SYLKYDDNKISIQDAQETFV
-666 AEESFIGESV
+666 GESV

-691 LSVFLPSISIT
+691 LSVYLPSISIT
-702 SNYPTVEAIEY
+702 SNYPTVEAIGY
-713 LQPLQTTVMGYQERD
+713 LQPLQTSVIGCQGIE
-728 NLRAGESRFPWQVEV
+728 NLRTGELRFPWQVEV

-748 LFEGPEVADHVCLE
+748 LFEGPEAADRLCLE
-762 NGWDLKIARL
+762 NGWDLKLARL
-772 RRLQMALDYLKYDDI
+772 RRLKMALDYLKYDDI
-787 NESLKMLGNVK
+787 NESLKMLSNVK

-806 VLFSAVYLLS
+806 VLFSALYLLS
-816 RTNRNDN
+816 RKNRNDN
-823 QISAVSRLLGLATRF
+823 EISAVSRLLALATGF

-856 MLDSKP
+856 ILDSKY

-870 PVSLHIDVMENSR
+870 PISIHSDVMENSR
-883 RLSEMGYLLEITRN
+883 RLSEMGYLLEVTRN

-902 TRKFKKLGKGKNENS
+902 YRKFKNLGKGKNEKS
-917 LNLVGPNSLQDD
+917 VNLVDPNSLHDD
-929 SQLEIVPDP
+929 SQLEVVPDA
-938 ASAESRQLDTSL
+938 ASAESRQLDTYVINTSE
-950 FDTNGELA
+950 ELA
-958 LTPMGMMTAKAGQI
+958 LTPMATMTAKAGQV
-972 IDERSYASGLV
+972 IDEISYASGLV
-983 PQGVVEEKKVL
+983 PQGVIAEKKVL

-1006 KANNLDLKTVVKDAL
+1006 KTNNLDLKTVVKDAL

-1036 HSKDVVEDG
+1036 HSKDSVENG

-1053 VRDIGRAIAYDLFL
+1053 VRDIGRSIAYDLFL

-1099 SIRYQI
+1099 SLRYQI
-1105 ADEMRKLGFLRPY
+1105 AEEMRKHGFLRPY

-1138 WETYLARRKELLK
+1138 WETYLTRRKELLK
-1151 ASLPFDSSEIS
+1151 AEVPFDSSKIS
-1162 LHLVGSSLFQHLKL
+1162 LHLGGTSLFQHLEIG
-1176 DCGEV
+1176 CGEV
-1181 DGVVL
+1181 DGVVI

-1195 ASAPDETDAVAGYWA
+1195 ASEHAPDETDATAGYWA

-1245 EYYMCHNDW
+1245 EYFMCHNDW

-1265 EDVLYD
+1265 EDLLYD

-1280 PKQSSGVNYSVSSR
+1280 PKQSSGVNYSISSR
-1294 SEYICS
+1294 SEFICS

-1306 VLMDVP
+1306 VLMEVP

-1354 VYLLARAGV
+1354 VYLLAGAGV
-1363 ILSNCEVSFKEE
+1363 ILSNCEVSFKVES
-1375 TCRPSLDLCLS
+1375 CRPSLDLCLS
-1386 IKKGGANVDTLS
+1386 RKERGANVDTLN

-1419 YLDHQELVLDNDSLS
+1419 YLDHHDLVLDNDSLS
-1434 ALQEAVGDSH
+1434 SLQEAVGDSH
-1444 WAKWLLLSR
+1444 WAKWLLLTR

-1465 ARSIMSRS
+1465 ARSIMSR
-1473 GAPNGEPSV
+1473 GAAPNGELSV
-1482 PETDEIVCTVDDI
+1482 AEIDEIVCTVDDI

-1521 GSVNRHT
+1521 GSVNRHS

-1549 WSKLVSACL
+1549 WSKLVTACI

-1567 RTKTKNVLS
+1567 RTKAKNVLS
-1576 EYLNWRDG
+1576 EYLNWRDS
-1584 VFFSTARDTSL
+1584 VFFSAARDTSL

-1661 HIEEELHHT
+1661 HIEEELHNT
-1670 KTEGTELGLE
+1670 KTEGAELGLE

-1688 LSAFNAFLEQ
+1688 LAAFNAFLEH

-1708 SGSSTHGQR
+1708 SGSSTHRQR

-1731 QSDESLLSSVIPL
+1731 QTDESLLSSAIPL
-1744 AITHFGDSVLV
+1744 AITHFKDSVLV

-1786 KSNDNAD
+1786 ESNDNAD
-1793 MAQQKSLKGSM
+1793 MAQQKLLKGSL
-1804 FHWVSSED
+1804 FHAVSSEG

-1825 YAYSDISSV
+1825 YAYPDISSV
-1834 SKQKQNP
+1834 SKQKHTP
-1841 NSISGTQPG
+1841 NSNSGAQPC

-1865 PEIGVD
+1865 PDIGVD

-1946 NVASKEFGDQRLK
+1946 NVASKDFGDQRLK

-1966 RYANSKKKATILYSD
+1966 RYANSKKKATISYSD
-1981 DPSRGF
+1981 DTSGGF
-1987 SCSSSEDGA
+1987 TCSFSEDGS

-2034 ASCFP
+2034 ASCFQ
-2039 DVAPLSCLTIW
+2039 DVAPISCLTIW
-2050 LEITAARETSFIKVN
+2050 LEITAARETSSIKVN
-2065 DITTKIAENIGAA
+2065 DITTKIAENIAAA

-2102 RRRLTA
+2102 RRRLIA
-2108 HTSVDLLASA
+2108 HTSEDSLASA
-2118 DSVNTSAGK
+2118 NTLNTSAGS
-2127 TFCSLRTEAAEDEKV
+2127 FFSSHRTEAAEDEKA
-2142 EDSSVTNDSSDEHAS
+2142 EDTGVTNDSSDEHAS
-2157 LSKMVAVLCEQRLFL
+2157 LSKMVAVLCEQHLFL
-2172 PLLKAFDLFLPS
+2172 PLLKAFELFLPS

-2213 ARVKEESMHFQS
+2213 ARVKDESMPFQS
-2225 NIAKDVNFG
+2225 NTAKEVNFG
-2234 ASWISRTAVKAADAV
+2234 ASWISKTAVKAADAI

-2265 LAATD
+2265 LAAID

-2293 SLRDNDLDLG
+2293 SLRTENDLGLG
-2303 NESLDD
+2303 SGALDD
-2309 GSLLTALEKNRQ
+2309 GSLLAALEKNRQ

-2334 IGATWTSS
+2334 IGAPWTSS
-2342 VHHVTETQA
+2342 VHHVTETQNGKNSFGMFQKR
-2351 ESMVAE
+2351 ESHYGVTA
-2357 WKEFLWDVPEERIA
+2357 KLCSSDTRS
-2371 LWGHCQTLF
+2371 LL
-2380 IRYSFP
+2380 Y
-2386 ALQAGL
+2386 
-2392 FFLRHAEV
+2392 RHAEA
-2400 VEKDLPSREIYE
+2400 VEKDLPAREIYE

-2448 VEAESH
+2448 VEAEAH
-2454 VKNVGAFSSSSI
+2454 VKNLGAFSPSSN
-2466 GKDMVNGNSS
+2466 GKDMASGNSS

-2488 MDSHISSATKNRIG
+2488 MDNHISSATKSKTG

-2508 AAGHGHQRNQD
+2508 APGQVHQRNQD
-2519 TSTSIFGA
+2519 TSTSTFGA

-2538 VPQIRHFVDSSD
+2538 VPQRRHFVDSSD

-2558 SSLLNIKSE
+2558 SLLNIKSE
-2567 FQLQEEN
+2567 SQLQEES

-2627 LEAVMKL
+2627 LDAVMKL

-2640 CSQVPLSMLDDE
+2640 RSQVPLSMLEDE

-2657 QSQSLRIDQPMIEPL
+2657 QSHSLKMDQHMIEPL
-2672 QVLENLSNILNE
+2672 QVLESLSNILIE

-2704 GLTFTEAYQ
+2704 GLTFTEAYL

-2797 QEMGHALMRLVITGQ
+2797 QEIGHSLMRLVITGQ

-2860 CLARLITGVG
+2860 CLGRLITGVG

-2899 ADANT
+2899 DANT

-2921 NLFNPNDHD
+2921 NLFNPDDHD

-2942 HETATLLEAR
+2942 HETAALLEAR

-2973 NSMRYYIEAAEV
+2973 DSMRYYIEAAEV

-3064 LAEDFVAEFVAVLP
+3064 LAEEFVAEFVAVLP

-3147 FADMVD
+3147 FPDMVD
-3153 GCMNA
+3153 ACMNA

-3169 VLKKGHG
+3169 VMKKGHG

>member
-1 MERLVNEGPTLLQ
+1 MEKLLKEGPTLLQ
-14 LHKWEPSQLQLK
+14 LHKWEPSQLQLN
-26 LSEFREAFISPSRQL
+26 LSEFREAFISPLRQS
-41 LLLLSY
+41 LLLLSH
-47 HSEALLLPLV
+47 HSEALLLPLT
-57 AGRSIG
+57 AGSSIG
-63 SEVSVSCHSEEP
+63 SEVPVNCHNDESSCPTTSSV
-75 NSPTFSG
+75 
-82 GSDPP
+82 GSDPVNIAPP
-87 SGSDVGSGEPGFVD
+87 SGSGVGSGDPGFVD
-101 NFSSSCNSFPFIFD
+101 SCSSFPFIFD

-123 CGDTYNRHKDPLFRE
+123 CGDTYDRHEDPLFRE
-138 LLFVSGNHGVTVH
+138 LLFVSGSHGVTVH
-151 AFCCTKD
+151 AFCCFKD
-158 SSDRAKDKPNGEL
+158 SSDIAKGKPNGEL

-185 QKSEHERVS
+185 QDPEHGTAS
-194 SFDGAKQWMQ
+194 SFDGSKQWMQ
-204 SFLIDLET
+204 SFLVDVET
-212 TEIEGIRQSRFP
+212 TEIEGIRRSWFP

-229 PASAEV
+229 PGSANV
-235 VSFSILNTDLPF
+235 VSFSILNSDLPF
-247 SNLLFQDNSIL
+247 SNLLFQENSVL
-258 QKDNMP
+258 QEGDMP
-264 EDGNVNDNNFLVA
+264 EEG
-277 SDPTALDEKSR
+277 
-288 ADMPINNASVSS
+288 M
-300 LYRCIKVFSSDSHSL
+300 YRCTKVFSSDSHFL

-322 SDCASTPTSNENERS
+322 SGCASTPTSNANGKS
-337 KGKRIVFVAKLFSWG
+337 KGKSVVFVAQLFNWG
-352 IEWASLVKFGE
+352 MEWVSLVNIGE
-363 SSIGP
+363 TSIRP
-368 TNEWADFRLSDKFV
+368 TNEWADFRMTDKFV

-395 VNSGDFISHGD
+395 VKSGDCFAHHD
-406 ILQTCSRGL
+406 ILQTCGPGL
-415 YSSSDMQEATAEVD
+415 RSSSQVQEGTAESD
-429 QRSNFQNRVPSMSK
+429 ERNDFQSLAPSMFKSHV
-443 TCIVGFADRRRK
+443 VGSAGRRK
-455 FRKLIVASHTPLIAA
+455 FRKLIIASHTPLIAA
-470 VDENGLVYVLC
+470 VDENGLIYVLC
-481 VDDFVSKEYHMSVEP
+481 VDDFVSKESHMPVESSP
-496 IPDLRHLGLGSLVGW
+496 SLCQFGPGSLVGW
-511 KIGGMDVGQK
+511 KIGGMDVGQQ
-521 KVHHPSSSGS
+521 KVHHA
-531 RGEDAFS
+531 GEDVFS
-538 RCDPS
+538 RCDPRS
-543 FSASE
+543 FASH
-548 ISISDPCLERKHNNF
+548 ISMSDPCLERQQNNF

-569 SGSWLSGFSAQPK
+569 SGSWLSGFTSQPK
-582 TNLLRLENFRRDSH
+582 TNARGLENFQRDSH
-596 VTRKMFLS
+596 VIRKMFLS
-604 TEKLGMNDNICF
+604 AEKLGSEDNLCF

-621 THFSRKYTNKD
+621 THFSRKHIKKED
-632 GRSCKIFHYSLQ
+632 QSSKVLHYSLQ
-644 THMTTRDD
+644 THMTTIDD
-652 SYLNYDVNNDSVQG
+652 SYLNYDNKISVQG
-666 AEESFIGESV
+666 AEETFVGESV

-691 LSVFLPSISIT
+691 LSVFLPSISVT
-702 SNYPTVEAIEY
+702 SNYPTIEAVEY
-713 LQPLQTTVMGYQERD
+713 LQPLQTTVMGCQGRD
-728 NLRAGESRFPWQVEV
+728 NLRTDESRIPWQVEV
-743 IDRVI
+743 LDRVI
-748 LFEGPEVADHVCLE
+748 LFEGPEAADRLCLE

-772 RRLQMALDYLKYDDI
+772 QRLKMALDYLKYDDI
-787 NESLKMLGNVK
+787 NESLKTLGNVK

-806 VLFSAVYLLS
+806 VLFSALYLLS
-816 RTNRNDN
+816 RKSRNDTE
-823 QISAVSRLLGLATRF
+823 ISAVSRLLALATRF
-838 ATEMIRIYGLLE
+838 ATEMIRIYGSLE
-850 YQKDGY
+850 YQKDGH
-856 MLDSKP
+856 MLDRRS
-862 RTQILSLP
+862 RTRILSLP
-870 PVSLHIDVMENSR
+870 PISRHHDVMENSR

-902 TRKFKKLGKGKNENS
+902 SRKFKKLGKGKNEKS
-917 LNLVGPNSLQDD
+917 LNLVDPSSLQDG
-929 SQLEIVPDP
+929 SQLEVVPD
-938 ASAESRQLDTSL
+938 AAHAESRQLD
-950 FDTNGELA
+950 DTNEELA
-958 LTPMGMMTAKAGQI
+958 LTPLGMMTAKAGQV
-972 IDERSYASGLV
+972 IDEISYASSLV
-983 PQGVVEEKKVL
+983 PQGVVAETKVL

-1006 KANNLDLKTVVKDAL
+1006 KTDNLDLKTVVKDAL

-1036 HSKDVVEDG
+1036 HSKDSSENG

-1053 VRDIGRAIAYDLFL
+1053 VRDVGRAIAYDLFL

-1099 SIRYQI
+1099 SLRYQI
-1105 ADEMRKLGFLRPY
+1105 AEEMRKHGFLRPY

-1130 RLYPSSHF
+1130 RLYPSSQF
-1138 WETYLARRKELLK
+1138 WETYLTRRKELLK
-1151 ASLPFDSSEIS
+1151 ADVPFDSSKIS
-1162 LHLVGSSLFQHLKL
+1162 LHLGGSSLFQHLEIE
-1176 DCGEV
+1176 CGEV

-1195 ASAPDETDAVAGYWA
+1195 ATEHAPDETDAIAGYWA

-1265 EDVLYD
+1265 EDLLYD

-1280 PKQSSGVNYSVSSR
+1280 PKQSSGQNYSVSSH
-1294 SEYICS
+1294 SEYIGS

-1336 LARKLIFLK
+1336 LAKKLIFLK

-1363 ILSNCEVSFKEE
+1363 ILRNCEVSFKEE
-1375 TCRPSLDLCLS
+1375 SCRPSLDLSLS
-1386 IKKGGANVDTLS
+1386 RKERGADVDTLN

-1419 YLDHQELVLDNDSLS
+1419 YLDHHELVLDNDSLS
-1434 ALQEAVGDSH
+1434 SLQEAVGDSH

-1465 ARSIMSRS
+1465 ARSIMSP
-1473 GAPNGEPSV
+1473 GAAPNGEVSIPDI
-1482 PETDEIVCTVDDI
+1482 DEIVCTVDDI

-1505 ATMMCAPV
+1505 ATMMCSLV
-1513 PIQKSLST
+1513 PIQKSLNT
-1521 GSVNRHT
+1521 GSVNRHS

-1537 NLRSFLQRFPTL
+1537 NLKPFLQRFPTL
-1549 WSKLVSACL
+1549 WSKLVTACF

-1567 RTKTKNVLS
+1567 RTKARNVLS
-1576 EYLNWRDG
+1576 EYLNWRDS
-1584 VFFSTARDTSL
+1584 VFFSAARDTSL
-1595 LQMLPCWFPKAV
+1595 LQMLPCWFPKGV

-1647 TEISAISW
+1647 TEISAVSW

-1661 HIEEELHHT
+1661 HIEEELHNT

-1688 LSAFNAFLEQ
+1688 LAAFNAFLEH
-1698 RVEKLKLEDQ
+1698 RVEKIKLEDQ
-1708 SGSSTHGQR
+1708 SGSLIHGQR

-1731 QSDESLLSSVIPL
+1731 QNDESLLSSVIPL

-1755 ASCAFLLELC
+1755 ASCVFLLELC

-1786 KSNDNAD
+1786 ESNDNAD
-1793 MAQQKSLKGSM
+1793 IAQQKSFKGSM
-1804 FHWVSSED
+1804 FHAVSSES

-1825 YAYSDISSV
+1825 YGYPDISSV
-1834 SKQKQNP
+1834 STKKHTP
-1841 NSISGTQPG
+1841 SSFSGAQPC

-1865 PEIGVD
+1865 PDIGVD

-1887 ELRSQQTSASLHW
+1887 KLRSQQTSASLHW

-1908 MHKIPLSTKYL
+1908 MHNIPLSTKYL

-1966 RYANSKKKATILYSD
+1966 RHANSKKKATISSSD
-1981 DPSRGF
+1981 DTSGGF
-1987 SCSSSEDGA
+1987 TCSFSENGA
-1996 YVSAELFRVLAYSEK
+1996 YISAELFRVLAYSEK
-2011 LKNPGGYLLSKAKEL
+2011 LDKPGDYLLSKAKEL

-2039 DVAPLSCLTIW
+2039 DVSPISCLTIW
-2050 LEITAARETSFIKVN
+2050 LEITAARETSSIKVN
-2065 DITTKIAENIGAA
+2065 DITTKIAENIAAA

-2102 RRRLTA
+2102 RRRLIA
-2108 HTSVDLLASA
+2108 HTSVDSLASA
-2118 DSVNTSAGK
+2118 NSLSTSAGK
-2127 TFCSLRTEAAEDEKV
+2127 TLYSHKTEAAEDEIP
-2142 EDSSVTNDSSDEHAS
+2142 EDTSVTNDSSDEHAS
-2157 LSKMVAVLCEQRLFL
+2157 LSKMVAMLCEQRLFL
-2172 PLLKAFDLFLPS
+2172 PLLKAFELFLPS
-2184 CSLLPFFRALQAFS
+2184 CSLLPFVGALQAFS
-2198 QMRLSEASAHLGSFW
+2198 QMRLSEASAHLDSFG
-2213 ARVKEESMHFQS
+2213 ARVKDESMHFQS
-2225 NIAKDVNFG
+2225 NTAKEVNFG
-2234 ASWISRTAVKAADAV
+2234 GSWISKTAVKAADAV

-2265 LAATD
+2265 LAAID

-2293 SLRDNDLDLG
+2293 SLRWENGLDLG
-2303 NESLDD
+2303 SEALDD
-2309 GSLLTALEKNRQ
+2309 GSLLAALEKNRQ

-2334 IGATWTSS
+2334 MGATWTSS

-2380 IRYSFP
+2380 VRYSFP

-2392 FFLRHAEV
+2392 FFLRHAEA
-2400 VEKDLPSREIYE
+2400 VEKDLPAREIYE

-2448 VEAESH
+2448 VEAEAN
-2454 VKNVGAFSSSSI
+2454 VKNLGAFSPSSTRRDI
-2466 GKDMVNGNSS
+2466 ANGNSS

-2488 MDSHISSATKNRIG
+2488 MDNHISSATKNKIG
-2502 EKHDSR
+2502 EKQESR
-2508 AAGHGHQRNQD
+2508 PPGQAHQRNQD
-2519 TSTSIFGA
+2519 TTTSVFGA
-2527 STKPK
+2527 STKSK
-2532 RRAKGN
+2532 RRAKGI
-2538 VPQIRHFVDSSD
+2538 VPQRRHFVDSSD
-2550 RNTDFEDS
+2550 RNTDSEDS
-2558 SSLLNIKSE
+2558 PSPLNIKTE
-2567 FQLQEEN
+2567 FQLQEES
-2574 TGLEISLSK
+2574 TGLEICLSK
-2583 WEESIEPAELERA
+2583 WEESVEPAELERA

-2616 APGNLPSELII
+2616 APESLPSELII
-2627 LEAVMKL
+2627 LDTVMKL

-2652 VRSVI
+2652 VRSII
-2657 QSQSLRIDQPMIEPL
+2657 QSQNLKIDQPVIDPL

-2713 KQPIELLRLLS
+2713 KQTIELLRLLS

-2736 LVQTH
+2736 LVKTH

-2797 QEMGHALMRLVITGQ
+2797 QEIGHSLMRLVITGQ

-2860 CLARLITGVG
+2860 CLGRLITGVG

-2888 DLLLQKFSAAA
+2888 DLLLQKFSSA

-2942 HETATLLEAR
+2942 HETAALLEAR
-2952 ADQAAQQWFLRY
+2952 ADQAAQQWFRRY
-2964 DKDQNEDLL
+2964 DKDENEDLL
-2973 NSMRYYIEAAEV
+2973 DSMRYYIEAAEV

-3010 MPDSKWLCLSETNA
+3010 MPDSKWLGLSETNA

-3064 LAEDFVAEFVAVLP
+3064 LAEEFVAEFVAVLP

-3147 FADMVD
+3147 FSDMVD
-3153 GCMNA
+3153 ACTNA
-3158 LDKVPENAGPL
+3158 LDKVPDNAGPL

>member
-1 MERLVNEGPTLLQ
+1 MERLLNEGPTLLQ

-41 LLLLSY
+41 LVLHSY

-57 AGRSIG
+57 AGSSIG
-63 SEVSVSCHSEEP
+63 SEVSVSCHTEESY
-75 NSPTFSG
+75 SPTCSVG
-82 GSDPP
+82 PDPENIASP
-87 SGSDVGSGEPGFVD
+87 SGSGVGSGEPGFVD
-101 NFSSSCNSFPFIFD
+101 NCSSSGNSFPFISD
-115 AKSVAWGS
+115 VKSVAWGS

-151 AFCCTKD
+151 AFCCIKD
-158 SSDRAKDKPNGEL
+158 LSDRVEGKPNGEL
-171 RHGEWVEWGPSRLN
+171 MHGKWVEWGPSSQN
-185 QKSEHERVS
+185 QKSEHKRGS
-194 SFDGAKQWMQ
+194 SFDGSKQWMQ
-204 SFLIDLET
+204 SLLIDLET
-212 TEIEGIRQSRFP
+212 TEIDGITQYRFP
-224 EKSAF
+224 EKLSF
-229 PASAEV
+229 PGSAEV
-235 VSFSILNTDLPF
+235 VSFSILKGDLPF
-247 SNLLFQDNSIL
+247 SNLLFQDKPIL
-258 QKDNMP
+258 QKDTMRE
-264 EDGNVNDNNFLVA
+264 EDDSFLVA
-277 SDPTALDEKSR
+277 PDPTAIDEISR
-288 ADMPINNASVSS
+288 ADMSMNNASINS
-300 LYRCIKVFSSDSHSL
+300 LYRCTKVFSSDSHSL
-315 IGFVMEL
+315 IGFVMDL
-322 SDCASTPTSNENERS
+322 SDCASTLSSNENDRS
-337 KGKRIVFVAKLFSWG
+337 KEKRVVFVAELFSWG
-352 IEWASLVKFGE
+352 LEWVSLVKFWE

-368 TNEWADFRLSDKFV
+368 TNMWADFCFSDKFV
-382 ICLSVS
+382 ICLSVT
-388 GLIFLYD
+388 GLILLYD
-395 VNSGDFISHGD
+395 VKSGDCISHQD
-406 ILQTCSRGL
+406 ILQTCGRGL
-415 YSSSDMQEATAEVD
+415 HCLSDMQEATVEAD
-429 QRSNFQNRVPSMSK
+429 QQSEFHSRTPPMPKSH
-443 TCIVGFADRRRK
+443 IVGSSDRRK
-455 FRKLIVASHTPLIAA
+455 FRKLLVSSHTPLIAA
-470 VDENGLVYVLC
+470 VEENGLVYVLSM
-481 VDDFVSKEYHMSVEP
+481 DDFVSKEHHMSVEP
-496 IPDLRHLGLGSLVGW
+496 STYLRHFGLGSLVGW
-511 KIGGMDVGQK
+511 KIGGMDVGQQ
-521 KVHHPSSSGS
+521 KVRHPYPSGS
-531 RGEDAFS
+531 RVEDAFS

-543 FSASE
+543 FSALDILMSE
-548 ISISDPCLERKHNNF
+548 PCLERQHNNF
-563 DRRAGY
+563 DQRAGY

-582 TNLLRLENFRRDSH
+582 KNVLRLENFQRDSH
-596 VTRKMFLS
+596 VTRNMFVS
-604 TEKLGMNDNICF
+604 AEKLGLDDNICF

-621 THFSRKYTNKD
+621 THFSRKQTKGED
-632 GRSCKIFHYSLQ
+632 QSCKIFHYKLQ
-644 THMTTRDD
+644 THMTARDD
-652 SYLNYDVNNDSVQG
+652 SYLNYVGNKISIQG
-666 AEESFIGESV
+666 AEENLIDESV

-691 LSVFLPSISIT
+691 LSVFLPSLSIT
-702 SNYPTVEAIEY
+702 SNYPTVEAIKY
-713 LQPLQTTVMGYQERD
+713 LQPLQTSIMAYQRRD
-728 NLRAGESRFPWQVEV
+728 DLRIGESRFPWQVEV

-748 LFEGPEVADHVCLE
+748 LFEGPEAADHLCSE
-762 NGWDLKIARL
+762 NGWDLKIVRL

-787 NESLKMLGNVK
+787 NESLKMLGNVT

-816 RTNRNDN
+816 RKNINDYE
-823 QISAVSRLLGLATRF
+823 ISAVSRLLALATGF

-856 MLDSKP
+856 LVNRSP
-862 RTQILSLP
+862 RTQRLSCP
-870 PVSLHIDVMENSR
+870 PISLHVNVMENSR
-883 RLSEMGYLLEITRN
+883 RLAEMGYLLEITRN

-902 TRKFKKLGKGKNENS
+902 TRKFKLGK
-917 LNLVGPNSLQDD
+917 DD
-929 SQLEIVPDP
+929 SQLESVPD
-938 ASAESRQLDTSL
+938 ASSEEARQIDTYL
-950 FDTNGELA
+950 FETNEELA
-958 LTPMGMMTAKAGQI
+958 LTPMGIMTAKSGQF
-972 IDERSYASGLV
+972 IDETSYASGLV
-983 PQGVVEEKKVL
+983 LQGFAEKKVL

-1036 HSKDVVEDG
+1036 HSKDVVENG
-1045 EHHDTFTE
+1045 EHYDTFTE
-1053 VRDIGRAIAYDLFL
+1053 IRDIGRAIAYDLFL
-1067 KGEPGVAIA
+1067 KGESGVAIA

-1084 VEACLNQLVFGTVRR
+1084 VEASLNQLVFGTVRR
-1099 SIRYQI
+1099 SLRYQI
-1105 ADEMRKLGFLRPY
+1105 AEEMRKHGFLRPY

-1138 WETYLARRKELLK
+1138 WETYLARRKKLLT
-1151 ASLPFDSSEIS
+1151 AEVPFDCCQMS
-1162 LHLVGSSLFQHLKL
+1162 LHLGGSSLFQHLEIE
-1176 DCGEV
+1176 CGEV

-1195 ASAPDETDAVAGYWA
+1195 TSEHVLDETDVIAGYWA

-1265 EDVLYD
+1265 EDLLYD
-1271 GSLQIALDG
+1271 GSLQIALDC
-1280 PKQSSGVNYSVSSR
+1280 PKQSPGVNYSISSR

-1336 LARKLIFLK
+1336 LAKKFIFLK
-1345 EYWENALDV
+1345 EYWDNALDV
-1354 VYLLARAGV
+1354 VYLLARAGF
-1363 ILSNCEVSFKEE
+1363 ILGNSEDSFKEE
-1375 TCRPSLDLCLS
+1375 SCKPSLDLCLS
-1386 IKKGGANVDTLS
+1386 IKNGGENVDTLN
-1398 AVHKLFI
+1398 AVHKLFM

-1419 YLDHQELVLDNDSLS
+1419 YLDHHELVLDNDSLS
-1434 ALQEAVGDSH
+1434 SLQEAVGDSH

-1465 ARSIMSRS
+1465 ARAIMSRS
-1473 GAPNGEPSV
+1473 GTPNSESSV
-1482 PETDEIVCTVDDI
+1482 PDIDEIVCTVDDI

-1513 PIQKSLST
+1513 PIQNSLST
-1521 GSVNRHT
+1521 GSVNRHSNT
-1528 NSSAQCTLE
+1528 SAQCTLE

-1558 GEDISGNLL
+1558 GEDISGNLF

-1633 LHRGVEFFINVDDP
+1633 LNRGVEFFINVDDP

-1661 HIEEELHHT
+1661 HIEEELHHS

-1688 LSAFNAFLEQ
+1688 LAAFNAFLEQ
-1698 RVEKLKLEDQ
+1698 RVEKLKLGDQ
-1708 SGSSTHGQR
+1708 SGTSLHGQR

-1744 AITHFGDSVLV
+1744 AITHFEDSVLV
-1755 ASCAFLLELC
+1755 ASCTFLLELC

-1786 KSNDNAD
+1786 KPNDNVD
-1793 MAQQKSLKGSM
+1793 MAQQKSLEGSM
-1804 FHWVSSED
+1804 FHAVSSEG

-1825 YAYSDISSV
+1825 YAYPDISSV
-1834 SKQKQNP
+1834 SKQKHYP

-1865 PEIGVD
+1865 PEVGAD

-1887 ELRSQQTSASLHW
+1887 ELRSQQTLASLHW

-1919 AMLARDNDWVGFLSE
+1919 AMLARDNDWIGFLSE

-1966 RYANSKKKATILYSD
+1966 RYSNSKKKATISYSD
-1981 DPSRGF
+1981 DTTRGF
-1987 SCSSSEDGA
+1987 TCSSSEDGA

-2050 LEITAARETSFIKVN
+2050 LEITAARETSSIKVN
-2065 DITTKIAENIGAA
+2065 DITTRIAENIAA
-2078 VVSTNSLPTDAR
+2078 AIVSTNSLPTDAR

-2102 RRRLTA
+2102 RRRLAA
-2108 HTSVDLLASA
+2108 HTSVDLLTSA
-2118 DSVNTSAGK
+2118 NSLNTSAGIP
-2127 TFCSLRTEAAEDEKV
+2127 FCSHRTDAAEDAKA
-2142 EDSSVTNDSSDEHAS
+2142 EDHSVTDDSSDEHAS

-2172 PLLKAFDLFLPS
+2172 PLLKAFELFLPS
-2184 CSLLPFFRALQAFS
+2184 CSLLPFVRALQAFC

-2225 NIAKDVNFG
+2225 NTSKDVSFG
-2234 ASWISRTAVKAADAV
+2234 ASWISRTAVRAADAV

-2270 FGDGGSAATYY
+2270 FGDGGTAATYY

-2293 SLRDNDLDLG
+2293 SLRENDLDIG
-2303 NESLDD
+2303 NEVLTN

-2334 IGATWTSS
+2334 IGTNWTSS

-2380 IRYSFP
+2380 MRYSFP

-2392 FFLRHAEV
+2392 FFLRHAEA
-2400 VEKDLPSREIYE
+2400 VEKDLPAREIYE

-2432 PLHLL
+2432 PLNLL

-2454 VKNVGAFSSSSI
+2454 VKNVGAFSPSII
-2466 GKDMVNGNSS
+2466 GKDMLNGKSS

-2488 MDSHISSATKNRIG
+2488 MDSHISSATKNKIG
-2502 EKHDSR
+2502 EKHDPRSP
-2508 AAGHGHQRNQD
+2508 GQGHQRNQD
-2519 TSTSIFGA
+2519 TNTLIFGA
-2527 STKPK
+2527 NTKPK

-2550 RNTDFEDS
+2550 RNSEFDDS
-2558 SSLLNIKSE
+2558 LSLLNIKSE
-2567 FQLQEEN
+2567 FQLQEES

-2616 APGNLPSELII
+2616 APGTLPSEIII
-2627 LEAVMKL
+2627 LDAAMKL

-2640 CSQVPLSMLDDE
+2640 CSKVPLSMLDGE

-2657 QSQSLRIDQPMIEPL
+2657 QSHSLNLDHPMIEPL
-2672 QVLENLSNILNE
+2672 QVLEKLSNILNE
-2684 GSGRGLARK
+2684 GSGRGMARK
-2693 IIAVIKAANIL
+2693 IIAVVKAADIL

-2797 QEMGHALMRLVITGQ
+2797 QEIGHALMRLVITGQ

-2860 CLARLITGVG
+2860 CLGRLITGVG

-2899 ADANT
+2899 DANT

-2921 NLFNPNDHD
+2921 NFFNPNDHD

-2942 HETATLLEAR
+2942 HETAALLEAR
-2952 ADQAAQQWFLRY
+2952 ADLAAQQWFLRY

-2973 NSMRYYIEAAEV
+2973 DSMRYYIEAAEV

-3147 FADMVD
+3147 FSDMVD
-3153 GCMNA
+3153 VCMNA

>member
-1 MERLVNEGPTLLQ
+1 MERLLSEGPTLLQ

-26 LSEFREAFISPSRQL
+26 LSDFREAFISPSRQL
-41 LLLLSY
+41 LALLSY

-57 AGRSIG
+57 AGSSIG
-63 SEVSVSCHSEEP
+63 SDVSVSCHNEESY
-75 NSPTFSG
+75 SPTCSV
-82 GSDPP
+82 GSDPENIASP
-87 SGSDVGSGEPGFVD
+87 SGSGVGSGEPGFVD
-101 NFSSSCNSFPFIFD
+101 NCSSTGKSYPFIFD
-115 AKSVAWGS
+115 AQSVAWGS
-123 CGDTYNRHKDPLFRE
+123 CGDTYNRHKDPLLRE
-138 LLFVSGNHGVTVH
+138 FLFVSGNYGVTVH
-151 AFCCTKD
+151 AFCCIKD
-158 SSDRAKDKPNGEL
+158 LSDSAKGKPNGEL
-171 RHGEWVEWGPSRLN
+171 RHGKWVEWGPSGQN
-185 QKSEHERVS
+185 QKLEHERGS
-194 SFDGAKQWMQ
+194 SFDGSKQWMQ

-212 TEIEGIRQSRFP
+212 TEIEGITQSRFP

-229 PASAEV
+229 PGSAEI
-235 VSFSILNTDLPF
+235 VSFSILKSDLPF
-247 SNLLFQDNSIL
+247 SNLLFQANPLLQNGNMLEEGNLSENS
-258 QKDNMP
+258 
-264 EDGNVNDNNFLVA
+264 FLVA
-277 SDPTALDEKSR
+277 PD
-288 ADMPINNASVSS
+288 SVNSS
-300 LYRCIKVFSSDSHSL
+300 YRCTNIFSSDSHSL

-322 SDCASTPTSNENERS
+322 SDCASILTSNENERS
-337 KGKRIVFVAKLFSWG
+337 KGKSVVFVAELFSWG
-352 IEWASLVKFGE
+352 IEWVSLVKFGE

-382 ICLSVS
+382 ICLSAS

-395 VNSGDFISHGD
+395 VKSGDCISHRD
-406 ILQTCSRGL
+406 ILQTCGHGL
-415 YSSSDMQEATAEVD
+415 HSSSNMQEATADAD
-429 QRSNFQNRVPSMSK
+429 QQSDVHSRAPPMSK
-443 TCIVGFADRRRK
+443 SYIVGSPDRRK
-455 FRKLIVASHTPLIAA
+455 FRKLMVASHTPLIAA

-481 VDDFVSKEYHMSVEP
+481 MDDFVSKEYQMSVEP
-496 IPDLRHLGLGSLVGW
+496 IPYLRHFGLGSLVGW
-511 KIGGMDVGQK
+511 KIGGMDVGQQK
-521 KVHHPSSSGS
+521 KHHPNSSGTLV
-531 RGEDAFS
+531 EDAFS

-543 FSASE
+543 FSVEPCSE
-548 ISISDPCLERKHNNF
+548 RQHNNF
-563 DRRAGY
+563 DQRAGY

-582 TNLLRLENFRRDSH
+582 TNVLKLENFQRDSH

-604 TEKLGMNDNICF
+604 AERLGLDDKICF

-621 THFSRKYTNKD
+621 THFSRKHTKKED
-632 GRSCKIFHYSLQ
+632 RSCKIFHYRQ
-644 THMTTRDD
+644 THTTMRDD
-652 SYLNYDVNNDSVQG
+652 SYLNYDGNKISIQG
-666 AEESFIGESV
+666 AEENLIEESV

-691 LSVFLPSISIT
+691 LSVFLPSVSIT

-713 LQPLQTTVMGYQERD
+713 LQPFQTTVMVCQRRD
-728 NLRAGESRFPWQVEV
+728 DLGTGESRFPWQVEV

-748 LFEGPEVADHVCLE
+748 LFEGPEAADHLCSE
-762 NGWDLKIARL
+762 NGWDLKVVRL

-816 RTNRNDN
+816 RKKRNDN
-823 QISAVSRLLGLATRF
+823 DISAIFRLLALATGF

-856 MLDSKP
+856 MVDRKP
-862 RTQILSLP
+862 RTQRLSRP
-870 PVSLHIDVMENSR
+870 PISLHNNNLTENSR

-902 TRKFKKLGKGKNENS
+902 TRKFKKLGK
-917 LNLVGPNSLQDD
+917 DD
-929 SQLEIVPDP
+929 SQLESVPDA
-938 ASAESRQLDTSL
+938 ASEESTQLDTHL
-950 FDTNGELA
+950 FDTNEELA
-958 LTPMGMMTAKAGQI
+958 LTPMGIMTAKAGQV
-972 IDERSYASGLV
+972 IDETDYTSGLV
-983 PQGVVEEKKVL
+983 PQGVVAEKKVL
-994 PLENPKEMMARW
+994 PLENPKEMIARW

-1021 LSGRLPLAVLQLHLQ
+1021 LSGRLPLAQLHLQ
-1036 HSKDVVEDG
+1036 HSKDVVENG

-1053 VRDIGRAIAYDLFL
+1053 VLDIGRAIAYDLFL
-1067 KGEPGVAIA
+1067 KGESGVAIE
-1076 TLQRLGED
+1076 TLERLGED
-1084 VEACLNQLVFGTVRR
+1084 IEASLSQLVFGTVRR
-1099 SIRYQI
+1099 SLRYQV
-1105 ADEMRKLGFLRPY
+1105 AEEMTKHGFLRPY

-1138 WETYLARRKELLK
+1138 WETYLARRKELLT
-1151 ASLPFDSSEIS
+1151 AAVPFDSSQMS
-1162 LHLVGSSLFQHLKL
+1162 LHLGGSSLFQNLEIK
-1176 DCGEV
+1176 CGEV

-1186 GSWTKINES
+1186 GSWTKINEN
-1195 ASAPDETDAVAGYWA
+1195 ASEHVPDETDAIAGYWA

-1226 IVLDQPLVMGV
+1226 IVLDQPLVIGV

-1254 DEVLKLLDLIP
+1254 DEVVKLLDLIP
-1265 EDVLYD
+1265 DDVLYD
-1271 GSLQIALDG
+1271 GSLQIALDC
-1280 PKQSSGVNYSVSSR
+1280 PKQSPGVNYPISSR

-1306 VLMDVP
+1306 VLLDVP

-1317 RLPADIRCSLWL
+1317 RLPADIRCSFWL

-1336 LARKLIFLK
+1336 LARKFIFLK

-1363 ILSNCEVSFKEE
+1363 ILGNCEVSFKEE
-1375 TCRPSLDLCLS
+1375 SCRPSLDLCLS
-1386 IKKGGANVDTLS
+1386 IKKGGENVDTLN

-1419 YLDHQELVLDNDSLS
+1419 YLDHHKLVLDNDSLS
-1434 ALQEAVGDSH
+1434 SLQEAVGDSH

-1465 ARSIMSRS
+1465 ARAIMSRS
-1473 GAPNGEPSV
+1473 MAPNGEPSV
-1482 PETDEIVCTVDDI
+1482 PEIDEIVCTVDDI

-1513 PIQKSLST
+1513 PIQKSLSS
-1521 GSVNRHT
+1521 GSVNRHS

-1558 GEDISGNLL
+1558 GEDISGNLF

-1680 HFLHRGRP
+1680 HFLYRGRP
-1688 LSAFNAFLEQ
+1688 LAAFNAFLEH

-1708 SGSSTHGQR
+1708 SGSSLHGQR

-1744 AITHFGDSVLV
+1744 AVTHFGDSVLV

-1786 KSNDNAD
+1786 KSNDNVD

-1804 FHWVSSED
+1804 FHAVSSEG

-1825 YAYSDISSV
+1825 YAYPDISSV
-1834 SKQKQNP
+1834 SKQKYNP

-1865 PEIGVD
+1865 PAVGAD

-1919 AMLARDNDWVGFLSE
+1919 AILARDNDWVGFLSE

-1966 RYANSKKKATILYSD
+1966 RYANSKKKATISYSD
-1981 DPSRGF
+1981 DIGRGF
-1987 SCSSSEDGA
+1987 TCSSTEDGA
-1996 YVSAELFRVLAYSEK
+1996 YVSGELFRVLAYSEK

-2039 DVAPLSCLTIW
+2039 DVAPLSCITVW
-2050 LEITAARETSFIKVN
+2050 LEITAARETSSIKVN
-2065 DITTKIAENIGAA
+2065 DITTKIAENIAAA
-2078 VVSTNSLPTDAR
+2078 VVSTNSLPTDVR
-2090 GVQFHYNRRNPK
+2090 GVQFHYNRRNTK

-2108 HTSVDLLASA
+2108 HTSVDLLTSA
-2118 DSVNTSAGK
+2118 NSLNTSAGK
-2127 TFCSLRTEAAEDEKV
+2127 TFCSHRTEATEDSKA
-2142 EDSSVTNDSSDEHAS
+2142 EDSSVNDDSSDEHAS

-2172 PLLKAFDLFLPS
+2172 PLLKAFELFLPS
-2184 CSLLPFFRALQAFS
+2184 CSLLPFVRALQAFS

-2225 NIAKDVNFG
+2225 NTAKDVNFG

-2293 SLRDNDLDLG
+2293 SLRENDLDLG
-2303 NESLDD
+2303 NEALDD

-2392 FFLRHAEV
+2392 FFLRHAEA
-2400 VEKDLPSREIYE
+2400 VEKDLPAREIYE

-2454 VKNVGAFSSSSI
+2454 VKNVGAFSPSSI
-2466 GKDMVNGNSS
+2466 GKDMVNGKSS

-2488 MDSHISSATKNRIG
+2488 MDSHISSK
-2502 EKHDSR
+2502 KHDPR
-2508 AAGHGHQRNQD
+2508 APGQGHQRNQD
-2519 TSTSIFGA
+2519 TSTSTYGVN
-2527 STKPK
+2527 TKAK

-2550 RNTDFEDS
+2550 RNADFEDS

-2616 APGNLPSELII
+2616 APGTLPSELII
-2627 LEAVMKL
+2627 LDAVMKL

-2640 CSQVPLSMLDDE
+2640 CSQVPLSMLDGE

-2657 QSQSLRIDQPMIEPL
+2657 QSHSLKLDHPMIEPL
-2672 QVLENLSNILNE
+2672 QVLEKLSNILNE

-2797 QEMGHALMRLVITGQ
+2797 QEIGHALMRLVITGQ

-2860 CLARLITGVG
+2860 CLGRLITGVG
-2870 NFHALNF
+2870 NFHALTF

-2888 DLLLQKFSAAA
+2888 DLLLQKFSAA
-2899 ADANT
+2899 ANT

-2942 HETATLLEAR
+2942 HEMAALLETR

-2973 NSMRYYIEAAEV
+2973 DSMRYYIEAAEV

-3078 LQASMLLELARFYR
+3078 LKASMLLELARFYR

-3147 FADMVD
+3147 FSDMVD
-3153 GCMNA
+3153 ACMNA